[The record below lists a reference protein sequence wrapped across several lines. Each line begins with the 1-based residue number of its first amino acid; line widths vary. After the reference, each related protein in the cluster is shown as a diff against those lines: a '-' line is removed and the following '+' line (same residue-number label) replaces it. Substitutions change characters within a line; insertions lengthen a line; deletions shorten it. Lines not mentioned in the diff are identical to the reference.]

1 MVDSLPSEEGAQ
13 KRRSTRIVQAVP
25 ITVTGVDAL
34 GQPFKERTTTV
45 MVNCHGCKYQSKH
58 YVPKNSTVSL
68 DIPRPEAGASHRTLV
83 GRVIWVQR
91 PRAVRELFQI
101 GVEFEIAGNV
111 WGIAFPPDDWFPVP
125 GEEPQA
131 AAPPEKAAAPEL
143 RLTSV
148 EPKPPT
154 PAAVATEHRP
164 EFKVPPVAAPVA
176 HVTSSAFVPPA
187 SPPPAVASVE
197 GKIHVVPEPVPAPP
211 PAPAP
216 DTQAAMARQMAKL
229 ASEVKDSLDKSIRRD
244 AQTAINEEMTV
255 VRQQLDAQLH
265 EAVEHAIKVSM
276 ERVSESSVRKVVQQ
290 AAEQTAKIVEEARR
304 ATETNSG
311 QLDEKVRQAVQQAVS
326 HAAAD
331 AAQQA
336 AAQAATQ
343 NLKQTV
349 EEAVARI
356 VAEREA
362 SSPSLQILAN
372 PEAAQQQLDQWR
384 HNLEEAAQNIHSR
397 TLEQAQSDVA
407 AAKQTLNEAFESV
420 VTNAS
425 ETLDTKLSEATAS
438 ALARATEEANAQAS
452 NLRTSLDEIVAG
464 AQSAVEQTRHRLDDI
479 ASSRADEI
487 ARHADELIAE
497 RTKQMEPA
505 LQNVAQSV
513 IDRFSTQLDQ
523 KLAPGITEAHEALS
537 ALANA
542 GEEASQIESKLREQG
557 RRAFEQA
564 AQIEAQAQSKI
575 DAHAAA
581 TQAQIQTQ
589 LGEQAAQFGRHLR
602 EQVEQTATQ
611 AAHAQSLVREEIR
624 QASEQAVADSLE
636 RVKQETAKFPV
647 QFEESCRATLSK
659 VEEELEQ
666 KSSEAQH
673 TTYEALSK
681 ASDWYTK
688 KAQTTM
694 QSALE
699 RSVEQST
706 SALRDRA
713 AEISSLVAS
722 ELDHYRRT
730 YVDHSQAQIEEI
742 AKEVVDRERGK
753 MAEAADITT
762 AGFGDR
768 IQQLVGESFRRFE
781 DASRQAL
788 EKNRSDMEYDRE
800 GALSEFQKNLDDRM
814 LSGIEQARDTLQIQ
828 LMSLI
833 ESFEAKRQAEQAEW
847 MAQVKKSADESIET
861 YKARLENTSN
871 SWLLASATTLG
882 QSSQAVMDTLSRSAE
897 KRLREVC
904 AEVLAGMGDTLK
916 ERLLGISSGFSAEE
930 EDQKPE
936 KKK

>member
-1 MVDSLPSEEGAQ
+1 VVDSLPSEDAGAQ

-58 YVPKNSTVSL
+58 YVPKNSTVTL
-68 DIPRPEAGASHRTLV
+68 EIPRPEAGAPRRTLV

-101 GVEFEIAGNV
+101 GLEFEIAGNV

-131 AAPPEKAAAPEL
+131 AEAPEQAAGSELKPTPVESKPTAPPAAP
-143 RLTSV
+143 
-148 EPKPPT
+148 
-154 PAAVATEHRP
+154 
-164 EFKVPPVAAPVA
+164 
-176 HVTSSAFVPPA
+176 SAYA
-187 SPPPAVASVE
+187 ES
-197 GKIHVVPEPVPAPP
+197 KIHVVHEPAAASSPE
-211 PAPAP
+211 
-216 DTQAAMARQMAKL
+216 TQATLARQMSKL
-229 ASEVKDSLDKSIRRD
+229 AADVKENLDKSLRRD

-265 EAVEHAIKVSM
+265 DAVERAIKVSM

-290 AAEQTAKIVEEARR
+290 AAEQTAKIVDEARR
-304 ATETNSG
+304 ATETNAG
-311 QLDEKVRQAVQQAVS
+311 QLDEKIRQAVQQAVS
-326 HAAAD
+326 LAAAD

-362 SSPSLQILAN
+362 TSPSLQILAN
-372 PEAAQQQLDQWR
+372 PEAAQQQLDQWK
-384 HNLEEAAQNIHSR
+384 HNLEEAAQNIHTR
-397 TLEQAQSDVA
+397 TLEQAQSDAA
-407 AAKQTLNEAFESV
+407 AAKQTLNEALESV
-420 VTNAS
+420 ITNAS
-425 ETLDTKLSEATAS
+425 EAIDARLGEASRAALD
-438 ALARATEEANAQAS
+438 RATEEANS
-452 NLRTSLDEIVAG
+452 RTSSLRASLDQVVTG
-464 AQSAVEQTRHRLDDI
+464 AQSTVEQTRQRLDEI
-479 ASSRADEI
+479 ASTRVDEI
-487 ARHADELIAE
+487 ARQADELIAD
-497 RTKQMEPA
+497 RTKQMVPA
-505 LQNVAQSV
+505 LQNAAQSV
-513 IDRFSTQLDQ
+513 IEQISGQLDQ
-523 KLAPGITEAHEALS
+523 KLAPGIAEAHEALS
-537 ALANA
+537 SLANA
-542 GEEASQIESKLREQG
+542 GEEASQIESRLREQA

-564 AQIEAQAQSKI
+564 AHLEAQTQAKI
-575 DAHAAA
+575 SDHAAGV
-581 TQAQIQTQ
+581 QSQIQAK
-589 LGEQAAQFGRHLR
+589 LSEQAAQFDSHIR
-602 EQVEQTATQ
+602 EQVKQISTQ
-611 AAHAQSLVREEIR
+611 AAQVQSVVRDQVR
-624 QASEQAVADSLE
+624 QASEQAVAEALE
-636 RVKQETAKFPV
+636 HVKQETAKFPA
-647 QFEESCRATLSK
+647 QFEESCRTSLSK
-659 VEEELEQ
+659 MEEELEQ
-666 KSSEAQH
+666 RASETQH
-673 TTYEALSK
+673 NTFESLSK

-699 RSVEQST
+699 RGVEQST

-713 AEISSLVAS
+713 AEISSMVAS

-730 YVDHSQAQIEEI
+730 YVEHSQAQIEEA
-742 AKEVVDRERGK
+742 AKEVVERERG
-753 MAEAADITT
+753 MMTEAAEMTT
-762 AGFGDR
+762 TGFSDR
-768 IQQLVGESFRRFE
+768 IQQLVGESFGRFE
-781 DASRQAL
+781 QASRQAL
-788 EKNRSDMEYDRE
+788 EKNRSDMEYERE
-800 GALSEFQKNLDDRM
+800 GALTEFQKGLDEKM
-814 LSGIEQARDTLQIQ
+814 LSGIEQARDNLQIQ

-847 MAQVKKSADESIET
+847 MEQIKKSADESIES
-861 YKARLENTSN
+861 YKGRLENASN

-882 QSSQAVMDTLSRSAE
+882 QSSQAVMEALSKSAE

-916 ERLLGISSGFSAEE
+916 ERLLGISTGFSAEE

>member
-1 MVDSLPSEEGAQ
+1 MVESLPSQDAGAQ

-58 YVPKNSTVSL
+58 YVPKNSTVTL
-68 DIPRPEAGASHRTLV
+68 DIPRPEAGAPRRTLV

-101 GVEFEIAGNV
+101 GLEFEIAGNV

-125 GEEPQA
+125 GEEPEA
-131 AAPPEKAAAPEL
+131 AAIAPEEASAAGPKPTPVESKPAAPAGAEL
-143 RLTSV
+143 QV
-148 EPKPPT
+148 A
-154 PAAVATEHRP
+154 PATHTAYSGASTAPVH
-164 EFKVPPVAAPVA
+164 PVA
-176 HVTSSAFVPPA
+176 SAE
-187 SPPPAVASVE
+187 S
-197 GKIHVVPEPVPAPP
+197 KIHVVPEPTPGPE
-211 PAPAP
+211 
-216 DTQAAMARQMAKL
+216 TQATLVRQMAKM
-229 ASEVKDSLDKSIRRD
+229 ASEVRETLDKSLRRD

-265 EAVEHAIKVSM
+265 DAVERAIKVSM

-304 ATETNSG
+304 TTETNAG
-311 QLDEKVRQAVQQAVS
+311 QLDEKIRQAVQQAVS

-372 PEAAQQQLDQWR
+372 PEAAQQQLDQWK
-384 HNLEEAAQNIHSR
+384 HNLEEAAKNVHSR
-397 TLEQAQSDVA
+397 TLEQAQSDAA

-420 VTNAS
+420 VTDAS
-425 ETLDTKLSEATAS
+425 EILDAKLGEASRA
-438 ALARATEEANAQAS
+438 ALDRATEEANARAE
-452 NLRTSLDEIVAG
+452 NLRASLDQIVTG
-464 AQSAVEQTRHRLDDI
+464 AQTTVEQTRQRLDEI
-479 ASSRADEI
+479 ASTRADEI
-487 ARHADELIAE
+487 ARRADELISE
-497 RTKQMEPA
+497 RTQQIEPA
-505 LQNVAQSV
+505 LQKAAQSV
-513 IDRFSTQLDQ
+513 IERFSNQLDQ
-523 KLAPGITEAHEALS
+523 KLAPGIAEAHEALS

-542 GEEASQIESKLREQG
+542 GEEASQIESKLREQA

-564 AQIEAQAQSKI
+564 AQIEAQSQAKI
-575 DAHAAA
+575 NDHAAGI
-581 TQAQIQTQ
+581 QAQIQTK
-589 LGEQAAQFGRHLR
+589 LGEQAAQFDSHIR
-602 EQVEQTATQ
+602 EQLKQASSQ
-611 AAHAQSLVREEIR
+611 AAQVQSVVRDQIR
-624 QASEQAVADSLE
+624 QASEQALAESLE
-636 RVKQETAKFPV
+636 RVQQETAKFPA
-647 QFEESCRATLSK
+647 QFEESCRASLSK
-659 VEEELEQ
+659 VEEELDQ
-666 KSSEAQH
+666 KSSETQH

-699 RSVEQST
+699 RGVEQST

-713 AEISSLVAS
+713 AENSSLVAS

-742 AKEVVDRERGK
+742 AKEVVDRERGR
-753 MAEAADITT
+753 MTETAEMTT
-762 AGFGDR
+762 AGFSDR
-768 IQQLVGESFRRFE
+768 IQQLVGESFSRFE
-781 DASRQAL
+781 DASRQAI
-788 EKNRSDMEYDRE
+788 EKNRSDMEYERE
-800 GALSEFQKNLDDRM
+800 GALTEFQKNLDEKM
-814 LSGIEQARDTLQIQ
+814 LSGIEQARDSLQIQ

-847 MAQVKKSADESIET
+847 MEQVKKSADESIES
-861 YKARLENTSN
+861 YKARLENASN

-916 ERLLGISSGFSAEE
+916 ERLLGISSGFSD
-930 EDQKPE
+930 EDEGTKPE

>member
-1 MVDSLPSEEGAQ
+1 MVESLPSEDASAQ

-58 YVPKNSTVSL
+58 YVPKNSTVTL
-68 DIPRPEAGASHRTLV
+68 EIPRPEAGAPRRTLV

-101 GVEFEIAGNV
+101 GLEFEIAGNV

-125 GEEPQA
+125 GEEPDSAIVHEEASAAGPKPTPVESKPAAPAGAEFQA
-131 AAPPEKAAAPEL
+131 AP
-143 RLTSV
+143 LTPTTYSGAS
-148 EPKPPT
+148 PT
-154 PAAVATEHRP
+154 PVQP
-164 EFKVPPVAAPVA
+164 IAPA
-176 HVTSSAFVPPA
+176 ES
-187 SPPPAVASVE
+187 
-197 GKIHVVPEPVPAPP
+197 KIHVVPEP
-211 PAPAP
+211 APAP
-216 DTQAAMARQMAKL
+216 ETQATLTRQMAKM
-229 ASEVKDSLDKSIRRD
+229 ATEVKETLDKSLRRD

-265 EAVEHAIKVSM
+265 DAVERAIKVSM

-290 AAEQTAKIVEEARR
+290 AAEQTAKIVDEARR
-304 ATETNSG
+304 TTETSAG
-311 QLDEKVRQAVQQAVS
+311 QLDEKIRQAVQQAVS

-362 SSPSLQILAN
+362 TSPSLQILAN
-372 PEAAQQQLDQWR
+372 PEAAQQQLDQWK
-384 HNLEEAAQNIHSR
+384 HNLEEAAKDVHSR

-420 VTNAS
+420 VTDAS
-425 ETLDTKLSEATAS
+425 QVLDAKLGEASRA
-438 ALARATEEANAQAS
+438 ALDRATQEANARAS
-452 NLRTSLDEIVAG
+452 NLRASLDQIVTG
-464 AQSAVEQTRHRLDDI
+464 AQTTVEQTRQRLDEI
-479 ASSRADEI
+479 ASTRGDEI
-487 ARHADELIAE
+487 ARRADELIAE
-497 RTKQMEPA
+497 RTQQIEPA
-505 LQNVAQSV
+505 LQKAAQSV

-523 KLAPGITEAHEALS
+523 KLTPGIAEAHEALS

-542 GEEASQIESKLREQG
+542 GEEASQIESKLREQA

-564 AQIEAQAQSKI
+564 AQIEAQSQAKI
-575 DAHAAA
+575 NDHAARI
-581 TQAQIQTQ
+581 QAQIQAN
-589 LGEQAAQFGRHLR
+589 LGEQAVQVQSVVR
-602 EQVEQTATQ
+602 EQ
-611 AAHAQSLVREEIR
+611 IR
-624 QASEQAVADSLE
+624 QASEQALAESLE
-636 RVKQETAKFPV
+636 RVQQETAKFPV
-647 QFEESCRATLSK
+647 QFEESCRASLSK

-666 KSSEAQH
+666 KSSETQH

-699 RSVEQST
+699 RGVEQST

-742 AKEVVDRERGK
+742 AKEVVDRERGE
-753 MAEAADITT
+753 MTEAAEMTT
-762 AGFGDR
+762 AGFSDR

-781 DASRQAL
+781 DASRQAV
-788 EKNRSDMEYDRE
+788 EKNRSDMEYERE
-800 GALSEFQKNLDDRM
+800 GALTEFQKNLDEKM
-814 LSGIEQARDTLQIQ
+814 LSGIEQARDSLQIQ

-847 MAQVKKSADESIET
+847 MEQVKKSADESIES
-861 YKARLENTSN
+861 YKARLENASN

-916 ERLLGISSGFSAEE
+916 ERLLGISTGFSD
-930 EDQKPE
+930 EDEDKKPE
-936 KKK
+936 KKR

>member
-1 MVDSLPSEEGAQ
+1 VVESLPSEDPGAQ

-58 YVPKNSTVSL
+58 YVPKNSTVTI
-68 DIPRPEAGASHRTLV
+68 DIPRPEAGAPQRTLV

-101 GVEFEIAGNV
+101 GLEFEIAGNV

-125 GEEPQA
+125 GEEPSA
-131 AAPPEKAAAPEL
+131 AATEKASAPEL
-143 RLTSV
+143 R
-148 EPKPPT
+148 PT
-154 PAAVATEHRP
+154 PVESKPASPAGVATEHQP
-164 EFKVPPVAAPVA
+164 EFNVQSAAPPIA
-176 HVTSSAFVPPA
+176 PGPPIP
-187 SPPPAVASVE
+187 SGE
-197 GKIHVVPEPVPAPP
+197 GKIHVVPEPVLSPEA
-211 PAPAP
+211 
-216 DTQAAMARQMAKL
+216 QASMARQMAKI
-229 ASEVKDSLDKSIRRD
+229 AADVKENLDKSLRRD

-265 EAVEHAIKVSM
+265 DAVERAIKSSM

-290 AAEQTAKIVEEARR
+290 AAEQTAKIVDEARR
-304 ATETNSG
+304 ATQTNAG
-311 QLDEKVRQAVQQAVS
+311 QLDAKIRQAVEQAVS

-372 PEAAQQQLDQWR
+372 PEAAQQQLDQWK
-384 HNLEEAAQNIHSR
+384 HNLEEAAQNVHSR

-407 AAKQTLNEAFESV
+407 AAKQTLNEAFQSV

-425 ETLDTKLSEATAS
+425 ETLDAKLSEASVT
-438 ALARATEEANAQAS
+438 ALARAIEETNARAS
-452 NLRTSLDEIVAG
+452 NLRASLDEIVTG
-464 AQSAVEQTRHRLDDI
+464 AESTVERARHRIDEI
-479 ASSRADEI
+479 ASTRADEI

-505 LQNVAQSV
+505 LQNAAQGV
-513 IDRFSTQLDQ
+513 LDRFSTQLDQ
-523 KLAPGITEAHEALS
+523 KLAPGIAEAHEALS

-564 AQIEAQAQSKI
+564 AQMEAQAQAKI

-581 TQAQIQTQ
+581 MQAQAQAR
-589 LGEQAAQFGRHLR
+589 LGEQAAQFDRHLR
-602 EQVEQTATQ
+602 EQVEQASTQ
-611 AAHAQSLVREEIR
+611 ASQAQAVVREQIR
-624 QASEQAVADSLE
+624 QASERAVAESLE
-636 RVKQETAKFPV
+636 RVKQETANLPV
-647 QFEESCRATLSK
+647 QFEESCRATVSK
-659 VEEELEQ
+659 LEEELDQ
-666 KSSEAQH
+666 KSSETQH

-694 QSALE
+694 QSALD
-699 RSVEQST
+699 RGVEQST

-753 MAEAADITT
+753 MTEAAEITT
-762 AGFGDR
+762 AGFSNR

-788 EKNRSDMEYDRE
+788 EKNRSDVEYNRE
-800 GALSEFQKNLDDRM
+800 GALTEFQKNLDERM
-814 LSGIEQARDTLQIQ
+814 LSGIEQARDNLQIQ
-828 LMSLI
+828 LMSLV

-847 MAQVKKSADESIET
+847 MAQIKKSADESIEH
-861 YKARLENTSN
+861 YKARLENASN

-930 EDQKPE
+930 EDE
-936 KKK
+936 ESERKK

>member
-1 MVDSLPSEEGAQ
+1 MVDSLPSEDPGTQ

-58 YVPKNSTVSL
+58 YVPKNSTVTL
-68 DIPRPEAGASHRTLV
+68 EIPRLEAGAPRRTLV

-101 GVEFEIAGNV
+101 GLEFEIAGNV

-125 GEEPQA
+125 GEEPQVPEAPDQA
-131 AAPPEKAAAPEL
+131 AALELKPTPVESKPKAPVAGVPQSRPESDLPSTAP
-143 RLTSV
+143 T
-148 EPKPPT
+148 T
-154 PAAVATEHRP
+154 PAAP
-164 EFKVPPVAAPVA
+164 
-176 HVTSSAFVPPA
+176 SAYA
-187 SPPPAVASVE
+187 ES
-197 GKIHVVPEPVPAPP
+197 KIHVVHEPGPASS
-211 PAPAP
+211 AE
-216 DTQAAMARQMAKL
+216 TQANLARQMAKL
-229 ASEVKDSLDKSIRRD
+229 ATDVKDNLDKSLRRD

-265 EAVEHAIKVSM
+265 DAVERAIKVSM

-290 AAEQTAKIVEEARR
+290 AAEQTAKIVDEARK
-304 ATETNSG
+304 ATETNAG

-362 SSPSLQILAN
+362 TSPSLQILAN
-372 PEAAQQQLDQWR
+372 PEAAKQQLDQWK
-384 HNLEEAAQNIHSR
+384 HNLEDAARDIHSR
-397 TLEQAQSDVA
+397 TLEQAQSDA
-407 AAKQTLNEAFESV
+407 LAAKQTLNEAFESV

-425 ETLDTKLSEATAS
+425 QTLDAKLSEASQA
-438 ALARATEEANAQAS
+438 ALDRAMQEANARAS
-452 NLRTSLDEIVAG
+452 NLRASLDQIVTG
-464 AQSAVEQTRHRLDDI
+464 AESTVEQTRRRLDEI
-479 ASSRADEI
+479 ASTRADEI

-505 LQNVAQSV
+505 LQNAAQSV
-513 IDRFSTQLDQ
+513 IEQVSMQLDQ
-523 KLAPGITEAHEALS
+523 KLAPGIAQAHEALS
-537 ALANA
+537 SLANA
-542 GEEASQIESKLREQG
+542 EEEASQIESRLREQA

-564 AQIEAQAQSKI
+564 AHLEAQAQAKI
-575 DAHAAA
+575 SEHAAGV
-581 TQAQIQTQ
+581 QSQIQAK
-589 LGEQAAQFGRHLR
+589 LSEQAAQFDNHIR
-602 EQVEQTATQ
+602 EQVKQISTQ
-611 AAHAQSLVREEIR
+611 AAQVQSVVRDQVR
-624 QASEQAVADSLE
+624 QASEQAVAEALDH
-636 RVKQETAKFPV
+636 VKQETAKLPA
-647 QFEESCRATLSK
+647 QFEESCRESLSK
-659 VEEELEQ
+659 MEEELEQ
-666 KSSEAQH
+666 KSSETQH

-699 RSVEQST
+699 RGVEQST

-742 AKEVVDRERGK
+742 AREVVERERG
-753 MAEAADITT
+753 MITEAAETAT
-762 AGFGDR
+762 AGFSDR
-768 IQQLVGESFRRFE
+768 IQQLVGDSFSRFE
-781 DASRQAL
+781 EASRQAL
-788 EKNRSDMEYDRE
+788 EKNRSDMEYERE
-800 GALSEFQKNLDDRM
+800 GALTEFQKGLDDKM
-814 LSGIEQARDTLQIQ
+814 LSGIEQARDNLQIQ

-847 MAQVKKSADESIET
+847 MEQIKKSADESIEG
-861 YKARLENTSN
+861 YKARLENASN

-882 QSSQAVMDTLSRSAE
+882 QSSQAVMDTLSKSAE

-916 ERLLGISSGFSAEE
+916 ERLLGISTGFSAEDE
-930 EDQKPE
+930 GKKPE

>member
-1 MVDSLPSEEGAQ
+1 MVESLPSEDAGAQ

-58 YVPKNSTVSL
+58 YVPKNSTVTL
-68 DIPRPEAGASHRTLV
+68 DIPRPEAGAPRRTLV

-101 GVEFEIAGNV
+101 GLEFEIAGNV

-125 GEEPQA
+125 GEEPEA
-131 AAPPEKAAAPEL
+131 AIAPEEASADGPKPAPVESKPAAPAGAEL
-143 RLTSV
+143 QVTPATHTTYSGAS
-148 EPKPPT
+148 PT
-154 PAAVATEHRP
+154 PVQSI
-164 EFKVPPVAAPVA
+164 APA
-176 HVTSSAFVPPA
+176 ES
-187 SPPPAVASVE
+187 
-197 GKIHVVPEPVPAPP
+197 KIHVVPEP
-211 PAPAP
+211 APAP
-216 DTQAAMARQMAKL
+216 ETQATLARQMAKM
-229 ASEVKDSLDKSIRRD
+229 ATEVKETLDKSLRRD

-265 EAVEHAIKVSM
+265 DAVERAIKVSM

-290 AAEQTAKIVEEARR
+290 AAEQTAKIVDEARR
-304 ATETNSG
+304 TTETNAG
-311 QLDEKVRQAVQQAVS
+311 QLDEKIRLAVQQAVS

-356 VAEREA
+356 VAERET

-384 HNLEEAAQNIHSR
+384 HNLEEAARKIHTR
-397 TLEQAQSDVA
+397 TLEQAQSDAA

-420 VTNAS
+420 VTDAS
-425 ETLDTKLSEATAS
+425 QILDAKLGEASRAALDRATQEATA
-438 ALARATEEANAQAS
+438 RAS
-452 NLRTSLDEIVAG
+452 NLRASLDQIVTG
-464 AQSAVEQTRHRLDDI
+464 AQTTVEQTRQRLDEI
-479 ASSRADEI
+479 ALTRADEI
-487 ARHADELIAE
+487 ARRADELIAE
-497 RTKQMEPA
+497 RTQQIEPA
-505 LQNVAQSV
+505 LQKAAQSV
-513 IDRFSTQLDQ
+513 VDRLSGELDQ

-542 GEEASQIESKLREQG
+542 GEEASQIESKLREQA

-564 AQIEAQAQSKI
+564 AQIEAQSQAKI
-575 DAHAAA
+575 NDHAARI
-581 TQAQIQTQ
+581 QEQIQAK
-589 LGEQAAQFGRHLR
+589 LGEQTAQFDGHIREQLKQASSQAAQM
-602 EQVEQTATQ
+602 
-611 AAHAQSLVREEIR
+611 QSVVRDQIR
-624 QASEQAVADSLE
+624 QASEQALAESLE
-636 RVKQETAKFPV
+636 RVQQETAKFPV
-647 QFEESCRATLSK
+647 QFEESCRASLSR

-666 KSSEAQH
+666 KSSETQH

-699 RSVEQST
+699 RGVEQST

-742 AKEVVDRERGK
+742 AKEVVDRERGR
-753 MAEAADITT
+753 MTETAEMTT
-762 AGFGDR
+762 AGFSDR
-768 IQQLVGESFRRFE
+768 IQQLVGESFSRFE
-781 DASRQAL
+781 DASRQAI
-788 EKNRSDMEYDRE
+788 EKNRSDMEYERE
-800 GALSEFQKNLDDRM
+800 GALTEFQRNLDEKM
-814 LSGIEQARDTLQIQ
+814 LSGIEQARDSLQIQ

-847 MAQVKKSADESIET
+847 MEQVKKSADESIES
-861 YKARLENTSN
+861 YKARLENASN

-882 QSSQAVMDTLSRSAE
+882 QSSQAVMDNLSRSAE

-916 ERLLGISSGFSAEE
+916 ERLLGISSGFSAED
-930 EDQKPE
+930 EDKKPE

>member
-1 MVDSLPSEEGAQ
+1 MVDSLPSEDPGAQ

-58 YVPKNSTVSL
+58 YVPKNSTVTL
-68 DIPRPEAGASHRTLV
+68 EFPRPEAGAPRRTLV

-101 GVEFEIAGNV
+101 GLEFEIAGNV

-125 GEEPQA
+125 GEEPEAAVAPEAAAPELKPTPVESSSASSSAPVTPTAPVASPESKIHIVHEA
-131 AAPPEKAAAPEL
+131 AAPPE
-143 RLTSV
+143 
-148 EPKPPT
+148 
-154 PAAVATEHRP
+154 
-164 EFKVPPVAAPVA
+164 
-176 HVTSSAFVPPA
+176 
-187 SPPPAVASVE
+187 
-197 GKIHVVPEPVPAPP
+197 
-211 PAPAP
+211 
-216 DTQAAMARQMAKL
+216 TQATLARQMAKL
-229 ASEVKDSLDKSIRRD
+229 ATDVKDNLDKSLRRD

-265 EAVEHAIKVSM
+265 DAVERAIKVSM

-290 AAEQTAKIVEEARR
+290 AAQQTAKIVDEARR
-304 ATETNSG
+304 TTETNAG
-311 QLDEKVRQAVQQAVS
+311 QLDERIRQAVQQAVS
-326 HAAAD
+326 HAATD

-343 NLKQTV
+343 NLKHTV

-362 SSPSLQILAN
+362 TSPSLQILAN
-372 PEAAQQQLDQWR
+372 PEAAQQQLDQWK
-384 HNLEEAAQNIHSR
+384 HNLEEAAKDVHSR
-397 TLEQAQSDVA
+397 TLEQAQSDAA

-420 VTNAS
+420 VKDAS
-425 ETLDTKLSEATAS
+425 QNLDAKLSEASRTA
-438 ALARATEEANAQAS
+438 LDRATQEANARAS
-452 NLRTSLDEIVAG
+452 NLRTTLDQIVTG
-464 AQSAVEQTRHRLDDI
+464 AQSTVEQTRQRLDEI
-479 ASSRADEI
+479 ASTRTDEI
-487 ARHADELIAE
+487 ARRADELIAE

-505 LQNVAQSV
+505 LQNAAQSV
-513 IDRFSTQLDQ
+513 IEQVSMQLDR
-523 KLAPGITEAHEALS
+523 KLAPGIAEAHEALS

-564 AQIEAQAQSKI
+564 AHLEAQAQAKI
-575 DAHAAA
+575 SEHASGV
-581 TQAQIQTQ
+581 QSQIQAK
-589 LGEQAAQFGRHLR
+589 LSEQAAQFDSHIR
-602 EQVEQTATQ
+602 EQVKQISTQ
-611 AAHAQSLVREEIR
+611 AAQVQSVVRDQVR
-624 QASEQAVADSLE
+624 QASEQAVAQALE
-636 RVKQETAKFPV
+636 HVKQETAKFPA
-647 QFEESCRATLSK
+647 QFEESCRESLSK
-659 VEEELEQ
+659 MEEELEQ

-699 RSVEQST
+699 RGVEQST
-706 SALRDRA
+706 TALRDRA

-730 YVDHSQAQIEEI
+730 YVEHSQAQIEES
-742 AKEVVDRERGK
+742 AKEVVERERG
-753 MAEAADITT
+753 MMTEAAEMTT
-762 AGFGDR
+762 AGFSDR
-768 IQQLVGESFRRFE
+768 IQQLVGESFSRFE
-781 DASRQAL
+781 EASRQAV
-788 EKNRSDMEYDRE
+788 EKNRSDMEYERE
-800 GALSEFQKNLDDRM
+800 GALTEFQKGLDDKM
-814 LSGIEQARDTLQIQ
+814 LSGIEQARDNLQIQ

-847 MAQVKKSADESIET
+847 MQQIKKSADESIEG
-861 YKARLENTSN
+861 YKARLENASN

-882 QSSQAVMDTLSRSAE
+882 QSSQAVMDTLSKSAE

-916 ERLLGISSGFSAEE
+916 ERLLGISTGFSAEDE
-930 EDQKPE
+930 GKKPE

>member
-68 DIPRPEAGASHRTLV
+68 DIPRPEAGAPHRTLV

-131 AAPPEKAAAPEL
+131 ESHPEKPAAPEL
-143 RLTSV
+143 G
-148 EPKPPT
+148 PT
-154 PAAVATEHRP
+154 PVESKSAPASSALTELRP
-164 EFKVPPVAAPVA
+164 KFTAPTVAAPVA
-176 HVTSSAFVPPA
+176 SAKPPA
-187 SPPPAVASVE
+187 QAPPAVPPTATSAE
-197 GKIHVVPEPVPAPP
+197 SRIHVVPELVAAVPAAPP
-211 PAPAP
+211 E
-216 DTQAAMARQMAKL
+216 AAMARQMAKL
-229 ASEVKDSLDKSIRRD
+229 AADVKDNLDKSIRRD

-304 ATETNSG
+304 ATETSSG
-311 QLDEKVRQAVQQAVS
+311 QLDEKIRSAVQQAVS

-331 AAQQA
+331 AARQA

-349 EEAVARI
+349 EDAVARI

-362 SSPSLQILAN
+362 ASPSLQILAN
-372 PEAAQQQLDQWR
+372 PEAAQQQLDQWKR
-384 HNLEEAAQNIHSR
+384 SLEEAAQNIHSR
-397 TLEQAQSDVA
+397 TLEQSQTDAA

-420 VTNAS
+420 VTSAS
-425 ETLDTKLSEATAS
+425 ETLDAKLSEASAA
-438 ALARATEEANAQAS
+438 ALARATDEANSQAS
-452 NLRTSLDEIVAG
+452 NLRASLDQIVSG
-464 AQSAVEQTRHRLDDI
+464 AQSTVEQARRRLDDI

-487 ARHADELIAE
+487 ARHADELVAE

-505 LQNVAQSV
+505 LQNAAQSV
-513 IDRFSTQLDQ
+513 LDRFSTEIDQ
-523 KLAPGITEAHEALS
+523 KLSPGIAEAHEALS

-564 AQIEAQAQSKI
+564 AQMEAQAQAKI
-575 DAHAAA
+575 DAHASAA
-581 TQAQIQTQ
+581 QTQIQAQ
-589 LGEQAAQFGRHLR
+589 LAEQAARFDGRLR
-602 EQVEQTATQ
+602 EQLDQTATQ
-611 AAHAQSLVREEIR
+611 AAHIQSAVRDQIR
-624 QASEQAVADSLE
+624 QASEQAVAESLE
-636 RVKQETAKFPV
+636 RVKQETAKFPT
-647 QFEESCRATLSK
+647 QFEESCRATISQ

-742 AKEVVDRERGK
+742 AKEIVDRERGQ
-753 MAEAADITT
+753 MAEVAELTT
-762 AGFGDR
+762 SGFGDR
-768 IQQLVGESFRRFE
+768 IQQLVGDSFRRFE

-788 EKNRSDMEYDRE
+788 EKNRSDLEYNRE
-800 GALSEFQKNLDDRM
+800 GALAEFQRSLDDRM

-833 ESFEAKRQAEQAEW
+833 EGFEAKRQAEQAEW
-847 MAQVKKSADESIET
+847 MAQVKKSADESIEN
-861 YKARLENTSN
+861 YKARLENASN

-916 ERLLGISSGFSAEE
+916 ERLLGISTGFSTE
-930 EDQKPE
+930 EDQNPE

>member
-1 MVDSLPSEEGAQ
+1 MVESLPSEDAGAQ

-58 YVPKNSTVSL
+58 YVPKNSTVTL
-68 DIPRPEAGASHRTLV
+68 EIPRPEAGAPRRTLV

-101 GVEFEIAGNV
+101 GLEFEIAGNV

-125 GEEPQA
+125 GEEP
-131 AAPPEKAAAPEL
+131 E
-143 RLTSV
+143 
-148 EPKPPT
+148 
-154 PAAVATEHRP
+154 AAVIP
-164 EFKVPPVAAPVA
+164 EEASSAGLKPTAVESKPAVSAGAEFQVTPLTPPVY
-176 HVTSSAFVPPA
+176 SGA
-187 SPPPAVASVE
+187 SPTHVQPIAPAES
-197 GKIHVVPEPVPAPP
+197 GIHVVPEP
-211 PAPAP
+211 APAP
-216 DTQAAMARQMAKL
+216 ETQATIARQMAKM
-229 ASEVKDSLDKSIRRD
+229 ATEVKETLDKSLRRD

-265 EAVEHAIKVSM
+265 DAVERAIKVSM

-290 AAEQTAKIVEEARR
+290 AAEQTAKIVDEARKT
-304 ATETNSG
+304 TETTAG
-311 QLDEKVRQAVQQAVS
+311 QLDEKIRQAVQQAVS

-349 EEAVARI
+349 EDAVARI

-384 HNLEEAAQNIHSR
+384 HNLEEAAKNVHNR
-397 TLEQAQSDVA
+397 TLEQAQSDAA

-420 VTNAS
+420 VTDAS
-425 ETLDTKLSEATAS
+425 QILDAKLSEASRA
-438 ALARATEEANAQAS
+438 ALDRATEEANARVS
-452 NLRTSLDEIVAG
+452 NLRASLDQIVTGAQTTVEQARQRLDEIA
-464 AQSAVEQTRHRLDDI
+464 STRT
-479 ASSRADEI
+479 DEI
-487 ARHADELIAE
+487 ARRADEMIVE
-497 RTKQMEPA
+497 RTQQIEPA
-505 LQNVAQSV
+505 LQSAAQKV

-523 KLAPGITEAHEALS
+523 KLAPGINEAHEALS

-542 GEEASQIESKLREQG
+542 GEEASQIESKLREQA

-564 AQIEAQAQSKI
+564 AQIEAQSQAKI
-575 DAHAAA
+575 NDHAAEI
-581 TQAQIQTQ
+581 QAQIEAT
-589 LGEQAAQFGRHLR
+589 LGEQAAQFDNHIR
-602 EQVEQTATQ
+602 EQIKQASSQ
-611 AAHAQSLVREEIR
+611 AAQVQSVVRDQIR
-624 QASEQAVADSLE
+624 QASEQALAESLE
-636 RVKQETAKFPV
+636 RVQQETAKFPV
-647 QFEESCRATLSK
+647 QFEESCRASLSK

-666 KSSEAQH
+666 KSSETQH

-699 RSVEQST
+699 RGVEQST

-753 MAEAADITT
+753 MTEAAEMTT
-762 AGFGDR
+762 AGFTDR
-768 IQQLVGESFRRFE
+768 IQQLVGESFSRFE
-781 DASRQAL
+781 DASRQAI
-788 EKNRSDMEYDRE
+788 EKNRSDMEYERE
-800 GALSEFQKNLDDRM
+800 GALAEFQTNLDEKM
-814 LSGIEQARDTLQIQ
+814 LSGIEQARDSLQIQ

-847 MAQVKKSADESIET
+847 MEQVKKSADESIEA
-861 YKARLENTSN
+861 YKARLENASN

-882 QSSQAVMDTLSRSAE
+882 QSSQAVIDTLSRSAE

-904 AEVLAGMGDTLK
+904 TEVLAGMGDTLK
-916 ERLLGISSGFSAEE
+916 ERLLGISSGFSD
-930 EDQKPE
+930 EDEGNKPE

>member
-1 MVDSLPSEEGAQ
+1 MVDSLPSEDAGEQ

-58 YVPKNSTVSL
+58 YVPKNSTVTL
-68 DIPRPEAGASHRTLV
+68 EFPRPEAGAPRRTLV

-101 GVEFEIAGNV
+101 GLEFEIAGNV

-125 GEEPQA
+125 GEESEA
-131 AAPPEKAAAPEL
+131 AVASENAAAPEL
-143 RLTSV
+143 RPAPV
-148 EPKPPT
+148 ESEP
-154 PAAVATEHRP
+154 
-164 EFKVPPVAAPVA
+164 AAPVA
-176 HVTSSAFVPPA
+176 GVPPSRTEFNVSNVA
-187 SPPPAVASVE
+187 PAAES
-197 GKIHVVPEPVPAPP
+197 KIHIVHE
-211 PAPAP
+211 PAPASSP
-216 DTQAAMARQMAKL
+216 ETQAMLARQMAKL
-229 ASEVKDSLDKSIRRD
+229 ATDVKDNLDKSLRRD

-265 EAVEHAIKVSM
+265 DAVERAIKVSM

-290 AAEQTAKIVEEARR
+290 AAEQTAKIVDEARK
-304 ATETNSG
+304 ATETNAG

-362 SSPSLQILAN
+362 TSPSLQILAN
-372 PEAAQQQLDQWR
+372 PEAAQQQLDQWK
-384 HNLEEAAQNIHSR
+384 HNLEEAAHDIRSR
-397 TLEQAQSDVA
+397 TLEQAQSDAAVA
-407 AAKQTLNEAFESV
+407 KRTLNEAFESV

-425 ETLDTKLSEATAS
+425 ETLDTKLSEASAA
-438 ALARATEEANAQAS
+438 ALARATEEANARAS
-452 NLRTSLDEIVAG
+452 NLRASLDEIVTG
-464 AQSAVEQTRHRLDDI
+464 AQSTVERTRQRLDEI
-479 ASSRADEI
+479 ASTRTDEI
-487 ARHADELIAE
+487 ARRADELIAE

-505 LQNVAQSV
+505 LQNAAQSV
-513 IDRFSTQLDQ
+513 IEQVSMQLDQ
-523 KLAPGITEAHEALS
+523 KLAPGIAEAHEALS
-537 ALANA
+537 SLANA
-542 GEEASQIESKLREQG
+542 GEEASQIETRLREQG

-564 AQIEAQAQSKI
+564 AHLEAQAQAKI
-575 DAHAAA
+575 SEHAAGV
-581 TQAQIQTQ
+581 QSQIQAK
-589 LGEQAAQFGRHLR
+589 LSEQAAQFDNHIR
-602 EQVEQTATQ
+602 EQVKQISTQ
-611 AAHAQSLVREEIR
+611 AAQVQSVVREQVR
-624 QASEQAVADSLE
+624 QASEQAVADALE
-636 RVKQETAKFPV
+636 HVKQETAKFPA
-647 QFEESCRATLSK
+647 QFEESCRESLSK
-659 VEEELEQ
+659 MEEELEQ

-673 TTYEALSK
+673 TTFEALSK

-699 RSVEQST
+699 RGVEQST

-730 YVDHSQAQIEEI
+730 YVEHSQAQIEES
-742 AKEVVDRERGK
+742 AKEVVERERG
-753 MAEAADITT
+753 MMTEAAEMTT
-762 AGFGDR
+762 AGFSDR
-768 IQQLVGESFRRFE
+768 IQQLVGESFSRFE
-781 DASRQAL
+781 ESSRQAI
-788 EKNRSDMEYDRE
+788 EKNRSDMEYERE
-800 GALSEFQKNLDDRM
+800 GALTEFQKGLDDKM
-814 LSGIEQARDTLQIQ
+814 LSGIEQARDNLQIQ

-847 MAQVKKSADESIET
+847 MEQIKKSADESIES
-861 YKARLENTSN
+861 YKARLENASN

-882 QSSQAVMDTLSRSAE
+882 QSSQAVMDTLSKSAE

-916 ERLLGISSGFSAEE
+916 ERLLGISTGFSAEDE
-930 EDQKPE
+930 GKKPE

>member
-1 MVDSLPSEEGAQ
+1 MVDSLPSEDAGAQ

-58 YVPKNSTVSL
+58 YVPKNSTVTL
-68 DIPRPEAGASHRTLV
+68 EIPRPEAGAPRRTLV

-101 GVEFEIAGNV
+101 GLEFEIAGNV

-131 AAPPEKAAAPEL
+131 PEVPEQASAPEL
-143 RLTSV
+143 
-148 EPKPPT
+148 KPT
-154 PAAVATEHRP
+154 PVES
-164 EFKVPPVAAPVA
+164 KPPVAAAPQPRPEVSA
-176 HVTSSAFVPPA
+176 PTSAY
-187 SPPPAVASVE
+187 VE
-197 GKIHVVPEPVPAPP
+197 SKIHVVHEPGPVSSAE
-211 PAPAP
+211 
-216 DTQAAMARQMAKL
+216 TQVTLTHQMSKL
-229 ASEVKDSLDKSIRRD
+229 AADVKENLDKSLRRD

-265 EAVEHAIKVSM
+265 DAVERAIKVSM

-290 AAEQTAKIVEEARR
+290 AAEQTAKIVDEARR
-304 ATETNSG
+304 ATETNAG
-311 QLDEKVRQAVQQAVS
+311 QLDERIRQAVQQAVS

-362 SSPSLQILAN
+362 ESPSLQILAN
-372 PEAAQQQLDQWR
+372 PEAAQQQLDQWK
-384 HNLEEAAQNIHSR
+384 HNLEEAAQSIHSR
-397 TLEQAQSDVA
+397 TLEQAQSDAA

-420 VTNAS
+420 VTTAS
-425 ETLDTKLSEATAS
+425 ETLDAKLSEASQA
-438 ALARATEEANAQAS
+438 ALSRATEEAHARAS
-452 NLRTSLDEIVAG
+452 NLRASLDEIVTG
-464 AQSAVEQTRHRLDDI
+464 AQATVEQTRRRLDEI
-479 ASSRADEI
+479 ASTRADEI
-487 ARHADELIAE
+487 ARRADELIAE

-505 LQNVAQSV
+505 LQNATQSV
-513 IDRFSTQLDQ
+513 IDQVSKQLDE
-523 KLAPGITEAHEALS
+523 KLAPGISEAHEALS

-542 GEEASQIESKLREQG
+542 GEEASQMESKLREQA

-564 AQIEAQAQSKI
+564 AYLEAQAQAKI
-575 DAHAAA
+575 SDHAAA
-581 TQAQIQTQ
+581 AQSEVQAK
-589 LGEQAAQFGRHLR
+589 LGAQAAQFDSHIR
-602 EQVEQTATQ
+602 EQVKQISTQ
-611 AAHAQSLVREEIR
+611 AAQVQSVVREQIR
-624 QASEQAVADSLE
+624 QASEEAVAESLE
-636 RVKQETAKFPV
+636 RVKQETAKFPE
-647 QFEESCRATLSK
+647 QFEESCRASLSK
-659 VEEELEQ
+659 LEEELEQ
-666 KSSEAQH
+666 KSSETQH

-699 RSVEQST
+699 RGVEQST

-753 MAEAADITT
+753 MTEAAEMTT
-762 AGFGDR
+762 AGFSDR
-768 IQQLVGESFRRFE
+768 IQQLVGESFGRFE
-781 DASRQAL
+781 EASRQAL

-800 GALSEFQKNLDDRM
+800 GALTEFQKNLDDKM
-814 LSGIEQARDTLQIQ
+814 LSGIEQARDNLQIQ
-828 LMSLI
+828 LMTLI

-847 MAQVKKSADESIET
+847 MEQIKKSADESIEA
-861 YKARLENTSN
+861 YKARLENASN

-916 ERLLGISSGFSAEE
+916 ERLLGISTGFSAED
-930 EDQKPE
+930 EDKKPE

>member
-1 MVDSLPSEEGAQ
+1 MVESLPSEDPGAQ

-58 YVPKNSTVSL
+58 YVPKNSTVTL
-68 DIPRPEAGASHRTLV
+68 DVPRPGAGSPPRTLI

-101 GVEFEIAGNV
+101 GVEFEVAGNV

-125 GEEPQA
+125 GEEPQT
-131 AAPPEKAAAPEL
+131 AAAPEKAL
-143 RLTSV
+143 APELKPTPV
-148 EPKPPT
+148 ESKSEADVATEFHMPPLAPSLPTAAT
-154 PAAVATEHRP
+154 PAAPT
-164 EFKVPPVAAPVA
+164 APA
-176 HVTSSAFVPPA
+176 
-187 SPPPAVASVE
+187 E
-197 GKIHVVPEPVPAPP
+197 GKIHVVPEPPP
-211 PAPAP
+211 SPEV
-216 DTQAAMARQMAKL
+216 QATVARQM
-229 ASEVKDSLDKSIRRD
+229 VKMAADVRENLDKSLRRD

-265 EAVEHAIKVSM
+265 EAVERAIKVSM

-290 AAEQTAKIVEEARR
+290 AAEQTAKIVDEARK
-304 ATETNSG
+304 ATETNTG
-311 QLDEKVRQAVQQAVS
+311 QLDQKIREAVQQAVS

-349 EEAVARI
+349 EEAVSRI
-356 VAEREA
+356 ITEREA
-362 SSPSLQILAN
+362 TSPSLQVLAN
-372 PEAAQQQLDQWR
+372 PEAAQQQLDQWK
-384 HNLEEAAQNIHSR
+384 HNLEEAAQDVHSR
-397 TLEQAQSDVA
+397 TLQQAQSDVA

-420 VTNAS
+420 VTSAS
-425 ETLDTKLSEATAS
+425 QTLDAKLSETSQA
-438 ALARATEEANAQAS
+438 ALARATEEANARAS
-452 NLRTSLDEIVAG
+452 NLRASLDQIVTG
-464 AQSAVEQTRHRLDDI
+464 AQTTVEQTRQRLDDI
-479 ASSRADEI
+479 ASTRADEI
-487 ARHADELIAE
+487 ARRADELIAE
-497 RTKQMEPA
+497 RTRQMEPA
-505 LQNVAQSV
+505 LQNASQSV
-513 IDRFSTQLDQ
+513 IDRFSSQLDQ
-523 KLAPGITEAHEALS
+523 KLAPGIAEAHEALS

-564 AQIEAQAQSKI
+564 AQVEAQTRAKI
-575 DAHAAA
+575 SDHA
-581 TQAQIQTQ
+581 TGIQAQIQAK
-589 LGEQAAQFGRHLR
+589 LGEQAAQFDRHIR
-602 EQVEQTATQ
+602 EQAEQASTQ
-611 AAHAQSLVREEIR
+611 AAQIQSAVREQIR
-624 QASEQAVADSLE
+624 QASEQAVAESLD
-636 RVKQETAKFPV
+636 RVKQETAQFPA
-647 QFEESCRATLSK
+647 QFEESCRASLSK
-659 VEEELEQ
+659 LEEELEQ

-694 QSALE
+694 QSALD
-699 RSVEQST
+699 RGVEQST

-742 AKEVVDRERGK
+742 AKEVVDRERK
-753 MAEAADITT
+753 EMNEAAETTT

-768 IQQLVGESFRRFE
+768 LQQVVGESFRRFE
-781 DASRQAL
+781 EASRQAL
-788 EKNRSDMEYDRE
+788 EKNRSDMEYNRE
-800 GALSEFQKNLDDRM
+800 GALTEFQKHLDEKM
-814 LSGIEQARDTLQIQ
+814 LSGIEQARDNLQIQ
-828 LMSLI
+828 LMSLV
-833 ESFEAKRQAEQAEW
+833 ESFEAKRQAEQTEW
-847 MAQVKKSADESIET
+847 MEQIKKSADESIES
-861 YKARLENTSN
+861 YKARLENASN

-916 ERLLGISSGFSAEE
+916 ERLLGISSGFSAEDE
-930 EDQKPE
+930 GKKPE
-936 KKK
+936 KKR

>member
-1 MVDSLPSEEGAQ
+1 MVDSLPSEDPGAQ

-58 YVPKNSTVSL
+58 YVPKNSTVTL
-68 DIPRPEAGASHRTLV
+68 EIPRPEAGAPRRTLV

-101 GVEFEIAGNV
+101 GLEFEIAGNV

-131 AAPPEKAAAPEL
+131 ADALEQASAPEL
-143 RLTSV
+143 
-148 EPKPPT
+148 K
-154 PAAVATEHRP
+154 PAAAESKPGQPAPEHRP
-164 EFKVPPVAAPVA
+164 EFRVPTVAPPAPRAASPVTPAAPIA
-176 HVTSSAFVPPA
+176 PA
-187 SPPPAVASVE
+187 ES
-197 GKIHVVPEPVPAPP
+197 KIHVVPEPAPS
-211 PAPAP
+211 AE
-216 DTQAAMARQMAKL
+216 TQATLARQMAKI
-229 ASEVKDSLDKSIRRD
+229 AGEVRENLDKSLRRD

-265 EAVEHAIKVSM
+265 DAVERAIKVSM

-304 ATETNSG
+304 TNETNAG

-362 SSPSLQILAN
+362 ASPSLQILAN
-372 PEAAQQQLDQWR
+372 PEAAQQQLDQWK
-384 HNLEEAAQNIHSR
+384 HSLEEAAQDVHSR
-397 TLEQAQSDVA
+397 TLEQARSDAA

-425 ETLDTKLSEATAS
+425 ETLDAKLSEASQA
-438 ALARATEEANAQAS
+438 ALARATEEANTRAS
-452 NLRTSLDEIVAG
+452 NLRASLDEIVTG
-464 AQSAVEQTRHRLDDI
+464 AQSTVERTRQRLDEI
-479 ASSRADEI
+479 ASTRSDEI
-487 ARHADELIAE
+487 ARRADELIAE
-497 RTKQMEPA
+497 RTQQIEPA
-505 LQNVAQSV
+505 LQNAAQSV
-513 IDRFSTQLDQ
+513 IDRFSGQLEQ
-523 KLAPGITEAHEALS
+523 KMAPGITEAHEALS

-542 GEEASQIESKLREQG
+542 GEEASQIEGKLREQG

-564 AQIEAQAQSKI
+564 AHLEAQAQAKI
-575 DAHAAA
+575 SDHAAA
-581 TQAQIQTQ
+581 IETQMQTK
-589 LGEQAAQFGRHLR
+589 LGGQAAQFDRHIR
-602 EQVEQTATQ
+602 EQAEQASTQ
-611 AAHAQSLVREEIR
+611 AAKIQSIVRERIR
-624 QASEQAVADSLE
+624 QASEEAVAESLD
-636 RVKQETAKFPV
+636 RVKEETAKFPA
-647 QFEESCRATLSK
+647 QFEESCRASLSK
-659 VEEELEQ
+659 LEEELEQ
-666 KSSEAQH
+666 KSSETQH

-699 RSVEQST
+699 RGVEQST
-706 SALRDRA
+706 SALRDKA

-730 YVDHSQAQIEEI
+730 YVDHSQAQIEEV

-753 MAEAADITT
+753 MTEAAETTT
-762 AGFGDR
+762 AGFSDR

-800 GALSEFQKNLDDRM
+800 GALSEFQKNLDEKM
-814 LSGIEQARDTLQIQ
+814 LSGIEQARDNLQIQ

-847 MAQVKKSADESIET
+847 MEQIKKSADESIES
-861 YKARLENTSN
+861 YKARLENASN

-916 ERLLGISSGFSAEE
+916 ERLLGISSGFSAEDE
-930 EDQKPE
+930 GTKPE

>member
-1 MVDSLPSEEGAQ
+1 MVDSLPSEDAGAQ
-13 KRRSTRIVQAVP
+13 KRRSTRIVQAIPV
-25 ITVTGVDAL
+25 TVTGVDAL

-58 YVPKNSTVSL
+58 YVPKNSVVSL
-68 DIPRPEAGASHRTLV
+68 DIPRPEAGLPHRTLS

-101 GVEFEIAGNV
+101 GVEFDIAGNV

-125 GEEPQA
+125 GEEPPAA
-131 AAPPEKAAAPEL
+131 AAPDKAPAPEL
-143 RLTSV
+143 R
-148 EPKPPT
+148 PT
-154 PAAVATEHRP
+154 PVESKTPASAASAYEHAP
-164 EFKVPPVAAPVA
+164 ESSAAAPMPP
-176 HVTSSAFVPPA
+176 VPPA
-187 SPPPAVASVE
+187 AHGE
-197 GKIHVVPEPVPAPP
+197 GKIHLMPEPTPSPES
-211 PAPAP
+211 
-216 DTQAAMARQMAKL
+216 QATLARQMAKI
-229 ASEVKDSLDKSIRRD
+229 ASDVKEGLDKSLRRD

-265 EAVEHAIKVSM
+265 EAVERAIKVSM
-276 ERVSESSVRKVVQQ
+276 DRVSESSVRKVVQQ
-290 AAEQTAKIVEEARR
+290 AAEQTAKIVDEARR
-304 ATETNSG
+304 ATEASAG
-311 QLDEKVRQAVQQAVS
+311 QLDEKIRQAVQQAVS

-331 AAQQA
+331 AAEQA

-349 EEAVARI
+349 EDAVARI

-362 SSPSLQILAN
+362 TSPSLQILAN
-372 PEAAQQQLDQWR
+372 PEAAQQQLDQWK
-384 HNLEEAAQNIHSR
+384 HNLEEAASSIHTR
-397 TLEQAQSDVA
+397 TLEQTQADVN
-407 AAKQTLNEAFESV
+407 AAKQTLSEAFESV
-420 VTNAS
+420 VTDAS
-425 ETLDTKLSEATAS
+425 LTLDAKLSAAS
-438 ALARATEEANAQAS
+438 KAALDRATEEANARAS
-452 NLRTSLDEIVAG
+452 NLRASLDEIVTG
-464 AQSAVEQTRHRLDDI
+464 AQATIDQTRRRLDEI
-479 ASSRADEI
+479 ASTRADEI

-497 RTKQMEPA
+497 RTRQMEPA
-505 LQNVAQSV
+505 LQNAAQSV
-513 IDRFSTQLDQ
+513 IEQVSGQLDQ
-523 KLAPGITEAHEALS
+523 KLAPRIAEAHEALS

-564 AQIEAQAQSKI
+564 AQMEADAQAEIAEQ
-575 DAHAAA
+575 AAA
-581 TQAQIQTQ
+581 IQAQVQAK
-589 LGEQAAQFGRHLR
+589 LGEQAAQFDRHIR
-602 EQVEQTATQ
+602 EQVEQASTH
-611 AAHAQSLVREEIR
+611 AAQVQSVVRDQIR
-624 QASEQAVADSLE
+624 RTSEQAITESLD
-636 RVKQETAKFPV
+636 RVKQETAKFPA
-647 QFEESCRATLSK
+647 QFEESCRDTLSK
-659 VEEELEQ
+659 MEEELEQ
-666 KSSEAQH
+666 RSSEAQH

-699 RSVEQST
+699 RGVEQST
-706 SALRDRA
+706 SVLRDRA
-713 AEISSLVAS
+713 AEISSLAAS

-753 MAEAADITT
+753 MSEAADVTT
-762 AGFGDR
+762 AGFSNR

-788 EKNRSDMEYDRE
+788 EKNRSDMEYNRE
-800 GALSEFQKNLDDRM
+800 GTLAEFQKGLDERM
-814 LSGIEQARDTLQIQ
+814 QAGIEQARDNLQIQ

-833 ESFEAKRQAEQAEW
+833 ESFEAKRQAEQADW
-847 MAQVKKSADESIET
+847 MERIKKSADESIEG
-861 YKARLENTSN
+861 YKARLENASN

-904 AEVLAGMGDTLK
+904 GEVLAGMGDTLK
-916 ERLLGISSGFSAEE
+916 QRLLGISSGFSADDEE
-930 EDQKPE
+930 SAPE

>member
-1 MVDSLPSEEGAQ
+1 MLTLNIKAGGLVVESLPSEDAGAQ

-25 ITVTGVDAL
+25 ITITGVDAL

-58 YVPKNSTVSL
+58 YVPKNSMVTL
-68 DIPRPEAGASHRTLV
+68 DIPRPEAGMPHRTLV

-101 GVEFEIAGNV
+101 GVEFEVAGNV

-131 AAPPEKAAAPEL
+131 AAPPEKASGPEL
-143 RLTSV
+143 RPTPVEAKSPAYVGSV
-148 EPKPPT
+148 EDLASDSGAHHAPPSG
-154 PAAVATEHRP
+154 
-164 EFKVPPVAAPVA
+164 
-176 HVTSSAFVPPA
+176 SSTVPPA
-187 SPPPAVASVE
+187 AHGE
-197 GKIHVVPEPVPAPP
+197 GKIHVMPEPAPSP
-211 PAPAP
+211 ES
-216 DTQAAMARQMAKL
+216 QAAVARQMAKI
-229 ASEVKDSLDKSIRRD
+229 AADVKENLDKSLRRD

-265 EAVEHAIKVSM
+265 EAVERAIKVSM

-290 AAEQTAKIVEEARR
+290 AAEQTSKIVDEARR
-304 ATETNSG
+304 ATETGAS
-311 QLDEKVRQAVQQAVS
+311 QLDEKIRQAVQQAVS

-331 AAQQA
+331 AAEQA

-362 SSPSLQILAN
+362 NSPSLQILAN
-372 PEAAQQQLDQWR
+372 PEAAQQQLDQWK
-384 HNLEEAAQNIHSR
+384 HNLEEAASSIHSR
-397 TLEQAQSDVA
+397 TLEQAQSDIA
-407 AAKQTLNEAFESV
+407 ATKQTLSEAFESV
-420 VTNAS
+420 VSNAS
-425 ETLDTKLSEATAS
+425 QTLDAKLSEASQA
-438 ALARATEEANAQAS
+438 ALDRATEDANAKAS
-452 NLRTSLDEIVAG
+452 NLRASLDQIVAG
-464 AQSAVEQTRHRLDDI
+464 AQATVDQTRQRLDEI
-479 ASSRADEI
+479 ASTRADEI

-497 RTKQMEPA
+497 RTQQMQPA
-505 LQNVAQSV
+505 LQQAAQSV
-513 IDRFSTQLDQ
+513 IEQVSSDLDQ
-523 KLAPGITEAHEALS
+523 KLAPRVAEAHEALS

-542 GEEASQIESKLREQG
+542 GEEASQIESKLREQA

-564 AQIEAQAQSKI
+564 AQVEAQAQAKI
-575 DAHAAA
+575 NDHATAV
-581 TQAQIQTQ
+581 QAQIQAQ
-589 LGEQAAQFGRHLR
+589 LSDQAAQFDRHIR
-602 EQVEQTATQ
+602 EQLEQASTQ
-611 AAHAQSLVREEIR
+611 AAQVQSLVRDEIR
-624 QASEQAVADSLE
+624 RASEQAILESLD
-636 RVKQETAKFPV
+636 RVKQETERFPA
-647 QFEESCRATLSK
+647 QFEESCRASLSK

-694 QSALE
+694 QAALE
-699 RSVEQST
+699 RGVEQSS

-713 AEISSLVAS
+713 AEISSLAAS

-730 YVDHSQAQIEEI
+730 YVDHSQAQIEDI

-753 MAEAADITT
+753 ITEAAEITT
-762 AGFGDR
+762 AGFSNR

-781 DASRQAL
+781 DASRQAI
-788 EKNRSDMEYDRE
+788 EKNRSDIEYNRE
-800 GALSEFQKNLDDRM
+800 GALTEFQKGLDERM
-814 LSGIEQARDTLQIQ
+814 QAGIEQARDNLQIQ

-847 MAQVKKSADESIET
+847 MERVKKSADESIEA
-861 YKARLENTSN
+861 YKARLENASN

-904 AEVLAGMGDTLK
+904 SEVLAGMGDTLK
-916 ERLLGISSGFSAEE
+916 ERLLGISSGFSTDDDENQS
-930 EDQKPE
+930 D

>member
-1 MVDSLPSEEGAQ
+1 MVDSLPSEDPGAQ

-58 YVPKNSTVSL
+58 YVPKNSTVTL
-68 DIPRPEAGASHRTLV
+68 EFPRPEAGAPRRTLV

-101 GVEFEIAGNV
+101 GLEFEIAGNV

-125 GEEPQA
+125 GEEPEA
-131 AAPPEKAAAPEL
+131 AVAPEAAAPEL
-143 RLTSV
+143 
-148 EPKPPT
+148 KPT
-154 PAAVATEHRP
+154 PVESKPKAPVAAVPQPRP
-164 EFKVPPVAAPVA
+164 EFNVPTTAPSAPSAAAPGA
-176 HVTSSAFVPPA
+176 YGES
-187 SPPPAVASVE
+187 
-197 GKIHVVPEPVPAPP
+197 KIHVVHEPAPS
-211 PAPAP
+211 AE
-216 DTQAAMARQMAKL
+216 TQANLSRQMAKL
-229 ASEVKDSLDKSIRRD
+229 ATDVKDNLDKSLRRD

-265 EAVEHAIKVSM
+265 DAVERAIKVSM

-290 AAEQTAKIVEEARR
+290 AAQQTAKIVDEARR
-304 ATETNSG
+304 TTETNAG
-311 QLDEKVRQAVQQAVS
+311 QLDERIRQAVQQAVS
-326 HAAAD
+326 HAATD

-343 NLKQTV
+343 NLKHTV

-362 SSPSLQILAN
+362 TSPSLQILAN
-372 PEAAQQQLDQWR
+372 PEAAQQQLDQWK
-384 HNLEEAAQNIHSR
+384 HNLEEAAKDVHSR
-397 TLEQAQSDVA
+397 TLEQAQSDAA

-420 VTNAS
+420 VKDAS
-425 ETLDTKLSEATAS
+425 QNLDAKLSEASRTA
-438 ALARATEEANAQAS
+438 LDRATQEANARAS
-452 NLRTSLDEIVAG
+452 NLGTTLDQIVTG
-464 AQSAVEQTRHRLDDI
+464 AQSTVEQTRQRLDEI
-479 ASSRADEI
+479 ASTRTDEI
-487 ARHADELIAE
+487 ARRADELIAE

-505 LQNVAQSV
+505 LQNAAQSV
-513 IDRFSTQLDQ
+513 IEQVSMQLDR
-523 KLAPGITEAHEALS
+523 KLAPGIAEAHEALS

-564 AQIEAQAQSKI
+564 AHLEAQAQAKI
-575 DAHAAA
+575 SEHASGV
-581 TQAQIQTQ
+581 QSQIQAK
-589 LGEQAAQFGRHLR
+589 LSEQAAQFDSHIR
-602 EQVEQTATQ
+602 EQVKQISTQ
-611 AAHAQSLVREEIR
+611 AAQVQSVVRDQVR
-624 QASEQAVADSLE
+624 QASEQAVAQALE
-636 RVKQETAKFPV
+636 HVKQETAKFPA
-647 QFEESCRATLSK
+647 QFEESCRESLSK
-659 VEEELEQ
+659 MEEELEQ

-699 RSVEQST
+699 RGVEQST
-706 SALRDRA
+706 TALRDRA

-730 YVDHSQAQIEEI
+730 YVEHSQAQIEES
-742 AKEVVDRERGK
+742 AKEVVERERG
-753 MAEAADITT
+753 MMTEAAEMTT
-762 AGFGDR
+762 AGFSDR
-768 IQQLVGESFRRFE
+768 IQQLVGESFSRFE
-781 DASRQAL
+781 EASRQAV
-788 EKNRSDMEYDRE
+788 EKNRSDMEYERE
-800 GALSEFQKNLDDRM
+800 GALTEFQKGLDDKM
-814 LSGIEQARDTLQIQ
+814 LSGIEQARDNLQIQ

-847 MAQVKKSADESIET
+847 MQQIKKSADESIEG
-861 YKARLENTSN
+861 YKARLENASN

-882 QSSQAVMDTLSRSAE
+882 QSSQAVMDTLSKSAE

-916 ERLLGISSGFSAEE
+916 ERLLGISSGFSAEDE
-930 EDQKPE
+930 GKKPE

>member
-1 MVDSLPSEEGAQ
+1 MVDSLPSEDPGAQ

-58 YVPKNSTVSL
+58 YVPKNSTVTL
-68 DIPRPEAGASHRTLV
+68 EIPRPEAGAPRRTLV

-101 GVEFEIAGNV
+101 GLEFETAGNV

-131 AAPPEKAAAPEL
+131 ADALEQASAPEL
-143 RLTSV
+143 
-148 EPKPPT
+148 K
-154 PAAVATEHRP
+154 PAAAESKPGQPAPEHRP
-164 EFKVPPVAAPVA
+164 EFRVPTVAPPAPRAASPVTPAAPIA
-176 HVTSSAFVPPA
+176 PA
-187 SPPPAVASVE
+187 ES
-197 GKIHVVPEPVPAPP
+197 KIHVVPEPAPS
-211 PAPAP
+211 AE
-216 DTQAAMARQMAKL
+216 TQATLARQMAKI
-229 ASEVKDSLDKSIRRD
+229 AGEVRENLDKSLRRD

-265 EAVEHAIKVSM
+265 DAVERAIKVSM

-304 ATETNSG
+304 TNETNAG

-362 SSPSLQILAN
+362 ASPSLQILAN
-372 PEAAQQQLDQWR
+372 PEAAQQQLDQWK
-384 HNLEEAAQNIHSR
+384 HSLEEAAQDVHSR
-397 TLEQAQSDVA
+397 TLEQARSDAA

-425 ETLDTKLSEATAS
+425 ETLDAKLSEASQA
-438 ALARATEEANAQAS
+438 ALARATEEANTRAS
-452 NLRTSLDEIVAG
+452 NLRASLDEIVTG
-464 AQSAVEQTRHRLDDI
+464 AQSTVERTRQRLDEI
-479 ASSRADEI
+479 ASTRSDEI
-487 ARHADELIAE
+487 ARRADELIAE
-497 RTKQMEPA
+497 RTQQIEPA
-505 LQNVAQSV
+505 LQNAAQSV
-513 IDRFSTQLDQ
+513 IDRFSGQLEQ
-523 KLAPGITEAHEALS
+523 KMAPGITEAHEALS

-542 GEEASQIESKLREQG
+542 GEEASQIEGKLREQG

-564 AQIEAQAQSKI
+564 AHLEAQAQAKI
-575 DAHAAA
+575 SDHAAA
-581 TQAQIQTQ
+581 IETQMQTK
-589 LGEQAAQFGRHLR
+589 LGGQAAQFDRHIR
-602 EQVEQTATQ
+602 EQAEQASTQ
-611 AAHAQSLVREEIR
+611 AAKIQSIVRERIR
-624 QASEQAVADSLE
+624 QASEEAVAESLD
-636 RVKQETAKFPV
+636 RVKEETAKFPA
-647 QFEESCRATLSK
+647 QFEESCRASLSK
-659 VEEELEQ
+659 LEEELEQ
-666 KSSEAQH
+666 KSSETQH

-699 RSVEQST
+699 RGVEQST
-706 SALRDRA
+706 SALRDKA

-730 YVDHSQAQIEEI
+730 YVDHSQAQIEEV

-753 MAEAADITT
+753 MTEAAETTT
-762 AGFGDR
+762 AGFSDR

-800 GALSEFQKNLDDRM
+800 GALSEFQKNLDDKM
-814 LSGIEQARDTLQIQ
+814 LSGIEQARDNLQIQ

-847 MAQVKKSADESIET
+847 MEQIKKSADESIES
-861 YKARLENTSN
+861 YKARLENASN

-916 ERLLGISSGFSAEE
+916 ERLLGISSGFSAEDE
-930 EDQKPE
+930 GTKPE

>member
-1 MVDSLPSEEGAQ
+1 MVDSLPSEDAGEQ

-58 YVPKNSTVSL
+58 YVPKNSTVTL
-68 DIPRPEAGASHRTLV
+68 EIPRPEAGAPRRTLV

-101 GVEFEIAGNV
+101 GLEFEIAGNV

-125 GEEPQA
+125 GEEPEA
-131 AAPPEKAAAPEL
+131 AVAPEAAAPEL
-143 RLTSV
+143 
-148 EPKPPT
+148 KPT
-154 PAAVATEHRP
+154 PVESKPKAPVSGVPQPRP
-164 EFKVPPVAAPVA
+164 ESDLPTAAPA
-176 HVTSSAFVPPA
+176 APAAPSAYA
-187 SPPPAVASVE
+187 ES
-197 GKIHVVPEPVPAPP
+197 KIHVVHEPAPS
-211 PAPAP
+211 AE
-216 DTQAAMARQMAKL
+216 TQANLARQMAKL
-229 ASEVKDSLDKSIRRD
+229 ATDVKDNLDKSLRRD

-265 EAVEHAIKVSM
+265 DAVERAIKVSM

-290 AAEQTAKIVEEARR
+290 AAEQTAKIVDEARR
-304 ATETNSG
+304 ATETNAG

-343 NLKQTV
+343 NLKRTV

-362 SSPSLQILAN
+362 TSPSLQILAN
-372 PEAAQQQLDQWR
+372 PEAAQQQLDQWK
-384 HNLEEAAQNIHSR
+384 HNLEEAAHDIRSR
-397 TLEQAQSDVA
+397 TLEQAQSDA
-407 AAKQTLNEAFESV
+407 AVAKQTLSEAFESV

-425 ETLDTKLSEATAS
+425 ETLDAKLSEASAA
-438 ALARATEEANAQAS
+438 ALARATEEANARAS
-452 NLRTSLDEIVAG
+452 NLRASLDEIVTG
-464 AQSAVEQTRHRLDDI
+464 AQSTVERTRQRLDEI
-479 ASSRADEI
+479 ASTRTDEI
-487 ARHADELIAE
+487 ARRADELIAE

-505 LQNVAQSV
+505 LQNAAQSV
-513 IDRFSTQLDQ
+513 IEQVSMQLDQ
-523 KLAPGITEAHEALS
+523 KLAPGIAEAHEALS
-537 ALANA
+537 SLANA
-542 GEEASQIESKLREQG
+542 GEEASQIETRLREQG

-564 AQIEAQAQSKI
+564 AHLEAQAQAKI
-575 DAHAAA
+575 SEHAAGV
-581 TQAQIQTQ
+581 QSQIQAK
-589 LGEQAAQFGRHLR
+589 LSEQAAQFDNHIR
-602 EQVEQTATQ
+602 EQVKQISTQ
-611 AAHAQSLVREEIR
+611 AAQVQSVVREQVR
-624 QASEQAVADSLE
+624 QASEQAVADALE
-636 RVKQETAKFPV
+636 HVKQETAKFPA
-647 QFEESCRATLSK
+647 QFEESCRESLSK
-659 VEEELEQ
+659 MEEELEQ

-673 TTYEALSK
+673 TTFEALSK

-699 RSVEQST
+699 RGVEQST

-730 YVDHSQAQIEEI
+730 YVEHSQAQIEES
-742 AKEVVDRERGK
+742 AKEVVERERG
-753 MAEAADITT
+753 MMTEAAEMTT
-762 AGFGDR
+762 AGFSDR
-768 IQQLVGESFRRFE
+768 IQQLVGESFSRFE
-781 DASRQAL
+781 ESSRQAI
-788 EKNRSDMEYDRE
+788 EKNRSDMEYERE
-800 GALSEFQKNLDDRM
+800 GALTEFQKGLDDKM
-814 LSGIEQARDTLQIQ
+814 LSGIEQARDNLQIQ

-847 MAQVKKSADESIET
+847 MEQIKKSADESIES
-861 YKARLENTSN
+861 YKARLENASN

-882 QSSQAVMDTLSRSAE
+882 QSSQAVMDTLSKSAE

-916 ERLLGISSGFSAEE
+916 ERLLGISTGFSAEDE
-930 EDQKPE
+930 GKKHE

>member
-1 MVDSLPSEEGAQ
+1 MVESLPSSEPGAQ

-58 YVPKNSTVSL
+58 YVPKNSTVTL
-68 DIPRPEAGASHRTLV
+68 DVPRPEPGLPPRTLV

-101 GVEFEIAGNV
+101 GLEFEVAGNV

-125 GEEPQA
+125 GEEAPA
-131 AAPPEKAAAPEL
+131 ASPVEKAVAPEL
-143 RLTSV
+143 RPMAV
-148 EPKPPT
+148 EPKPAAPT
-154 PAAVATEHRP
+154 APGAGYSAENLVAGATHPPAAPAATAE
-164 EFKVPPVAAPVA
+164 A
-176 HVTSSAFVPPA
+176 
-187 SPPPAVASVE
+187 
-197 GKIHVVPEPVPAPP
+197 KIHVVPEA
-211 PAPAP
+211 AAAE
-216 DTQAAMARQMAKL
+216 TQAALSRQMSKMAT
-229 ASEVKDSLDKSIRRD
+229 EVRESLDKSLRRD
-244 AQTAINEEMTV
+244 AQTVINEEMTV

-265 EAVEHAIKVSM
+265 DAVERAIKVSM

-290 AAEQTAKIVEEARR
+290 AADQTAKIVEEARR
-304 ATETNSG
+304 ATETG
-311 QLDEKVRQAVQQAVS
+311 AAHLDEKIRMAVEQAVS

-356 VAEREA
+356 VTERESA
-362 SSPSLQILAN
+362 SPSLQILTN
-372 PEAAQQQLDQWR
+372 PDAAQQQLDQWKK
-384 HNLEEAAQNIHSR
+384 NLEESAHSVHAQTLAQAEADAAAAQQN
-397 TLEQAQSDVA
+397 
-407 AAKQTLNEAFESV
+407 LNESIAGLLAGA
-420 VTNAS
+420 TQQLDAKLNDAS
-425 ETLDTKLSEATAS
+425 QT
-438 ALARATEEANAQAS
+438 ALARATEEANARAS
-452 NLRTSLDEIVAG
+452 NLRASLDAVVTV
-464 AQSAVEQTRHRLDDI
+464 AQSSVEQAQQQLAEI
-479 ASSRADEI
+479 ASTRVDEI
-487 ARHADELIAE
+487 ARRADEVIAE
-497 RTKQMEPA
+497 RTSQLEPA
-505 LQNVAQSV
+505 LRNAAEKT
-513 IDRFSTQLDQ
+513 IDEISSQLDQ
-523 KLAPGITEAHEALS
+523 KLAPSIAEAHSALS
-537 ALANA
+537 SLATA
-542 GEEASQIESKLREQG
+542 GEEASQIEQRLREQAI
-557 RRAFEQA
+557 RAFEQA
-564 AQIEAQAQSKI
+564 AQVEAQAQVKI
-575 DAHAAA
+575 ANEA
-581 TQAQIQTQ
+581 AQIEARLRANVAQQTEEFDRHVRAQ
-589 LGEQAAQFGRHLR
+589 IEHASSQAAQ
-602 EQVEQTATQ
+602 
-611 AAHAQSLVREEIR
+611 AQSLVRDQIL
-624 QASEQAVADSLE
+624 QASEQAVAESLE
-636 RVKQETAKFPV
+636 RVQQETAKFPA
-647 QFEESCRATLSK
+647 QFEESCRASLSK
-659 VEEELEQ
+659 MEEELEQ

-699 RSVEQST
+699 RAVEQST
-706 SALRDRA
+706 SVLRDRA

-753 MAEAADITT
+753 MNEAAETT
-762 AGFGDR
+762 VAGLNDR
-768 IQQLVGESFRRFE
+768 IQQVTNDSLRRFE

-788 EKNRSDMEYDRE
+788 EKSRSDMEYDRE
-800 GALSEFQKNLDDRM
+800 GALGEFQRNLDEKM
-814 LSGIEQARDTLQIQ
+814 VSGIEQARDHLQTQ

-833 ESFEAKRQAEQAEW
+833 ETFEAKRHAEQAEW
-847 MAQVKKSADESIET
+847 MQQMKKSADESIES
-861 YKARLENTSN
+861 YKARLENASN

-916 ERLLGISSGFSAEE
+916 DRLLGLSSGFSTDE
-930 EDQKPE
+930 EDKKPP
-936 KKK
+936 KK

>member
-1 MVDSLPSEEGAQ
+1 VVESLPSEDPGAQ

-58 YVPKNSTVSL
+58 YVPKNSTVTL
-68 DIPRPEAGASHRTLV
+68 DIPRPEPGKIQRTLI

-125 GEEPQA
+125 GEEPEA
-131 AAPPEKAAAPEL
+131 ATVPEKSPAAEL
-143 RLTSV
+143 
-148 EPKPPT
+148 KPT
-154 PAAVATEHRP
+154 PVETRP
-164 EFKVPPVAAPVA
+164 AAPVA
-176 HVTSSAFVPPA
+176 AVPEHGPEFQMSTLSPSGSAGTLPVTPTPPA
-187 SPPPAVASVE
+187 APAES
-197 GKIHVVPEPVPAPP
+197 KIHVVPEPTPPTETQPAI
-211 PAPAP
+211 AH
-216 DTQAAMARQMAKL
+216 QMAKI
-229 ASEVKDSLDKSIRRD
+229 AADVRENLDKSLRRD

-265 EAVEHAIKVSM
+265 DAVERAIKVSM

-290 AAEQTAKIVEEARR
+290 AAEQTAKIVDEARR
-304 ATETNSG
+304 ATETNAG
-311 QLDEKVRQAVQQAVS
+311 QLDEKIRQAVQQAVS

-336 AAQAATQ
+336 AAQATTQ

-362 SSPSLQILAN
+362 ASPSLQILAN
-372 PEAAQQQLDQWR
+372 PEAAQQQLDQWKR
-384 HNLEEAAQNIHSR
+384 NLEDAAQSIHSR
-397 TLEQAQSDVA
+397 TLEQAQSDVS

-425 ETLDTKLSEATAS
+425 QTLDAKLSEASQA
-438 ALARATEEANAQAS
+438 ALARATEEANARVS
-452 NLRTSLDEIVAG
+452 NLRSSLNEIVTG
-464 AQSAVEQTRHRLDDI
+464 AQSAVEQTRQRLDEI
-479 ASSRADEI
+479 TSTRTDEI
-487 ARHADELIAE
+487 ARRADELITE
-497 RTKQMEPA
+497 RTKQVEPV
-505 LQNVAQSV
+505 LQNAAQSV
-513 IDRFSTQLDQ
+513 IDRFSGQLDQ
-523 KLAPGITEAHEALS
+523 KLAPGIAEAHDALS

-542 GEEASQIESKLREQG
+542 GEEASQIESKLREQAY
-557 RRAFEQA
+557 RAFEQA
-564 AQIEAQAQSKI
+564 AQIEAQAQAKI
-575 DAHAAA
+575 SEHAAGI
-581 TQAQIQTQ
+581 QAQIQAK
-589 LGEQAAQFGRHLR
+589 LGEQAGQFDRHIR
-602 EQVEQTATQ
+602 AQVEQVSTQ
-611 AAHAQSLVREEIR
+611 AAQVQSVVREQIR
-624 QASEQAVADSLE
+624 QASERAIAESLD
-636 RVKQETAKFPV
+636 RVKQETAKFPA
-647 QFEESCRATLSK
+647 QFEESARASLSK
-659 VEEELEQ
+659 LEEELEQ
-666 KSSEAQH
+666 KSSETQH

-681 ASDWYTK
+681 ASEWYTK

-694 QSALE
+694 QGALE
-699 RSVEQST
+699 RGVEQST

-742 AKEVVDRERGK
+742 AKEVVERERG
-753 MAEAADITT
+753 MMNETAQMTT
-762 AGFGDR
+762 AGFSDR
-768 IQQLVGESFRRFE
+768 IQQLVGESFHRFE
-781 DASRQAL
+781 EASRQAI
-788 EKNRSDMEYDRE
+788 EKNRSDMEYNRE
-800 GALSEFQKNLDDRM
+800 GALAEFQKNLDERM
-814 LSGIEQARDTLQIQ
+814 LSGIEQARDNLQTQ

-833 ESFEAKRQAEQAEW
+833 ESFEAKRQAEQTEW
-847 MAQVKKSADESIET
+847 MRQIKTSADESIEN
-861 YKARLENTSN
+861 YKARLENASN

-916 ERLLGISSGFSAEE
+916 ERLLGISSGFSD
-930 EDQKPE
+930 EDDLKKPE
-936 KKK
+936 RKK

>member
-1 MVDSLPSEEGAQ
+1 VVDSLPSEEPGAQ

-68 DIPRPEAGASHRTLV
+68 DIPRPEAGAPPRTLV

-101 GVEFEIAGNV
+101 GLEFDSAGNV

-125 GEEPQA
+125 GEEP
-131 AAPPEKAAAPEL
+131 
-143 RLTSV
+143 
-148 EPKPPT
+148 
-154 PAAVATEHRP
+154 PAAVAGEKTPAPERQPASVESRSAPAAVVPESRP
-164 EFKVPPVAAPVA
+164 EFRVPTPAPSGA
-176 HVTSSAFVPPA
+176 SAPPPSPPA
-187 SPPPAVASVE
+187 SAAPTAPGE
-197 GKIHVVPEPVPAPP
+197 RKIHVMPEPAPSP
-211 PAPAP
+211 E
-216 DTQAAMARQMAKL
+216 TQATIARQMAKI
-229 ASEVKDSLDKSIRRD
+229 AADVRENLDKSLRRD

-265 EAVEHAIKVSM
+265 DAVERAIKVSM

-290 AAEQTAKIVEEARR
+290 AAEQTAKIVDEARR
-304 ATETNSG
+304 ATETNAG
-311 QLDEKVRQAVQQAVS
+311 QLDEKIRQAVQQAVG

-331 AAQQA
+331 AAEQA

-349 EEAVARI
+349 EETVARI
-356 VAEREA
+356 IAEREA
-362 SSPSLQILAN
+362 TSPSLQILAN
-372 PEAAQQQLDQWR
+372 PEAAQQQLDQWK
-384 HNLEEAAQNIHSR
+384 HNLEEAAQNIHGR
-397 TLEQAQSDVA
+397 TLEQAQSEVA
-407 AAKQTLNEAFESV
+407 AAKQTLDEAFESV

-425 ETLDTKLSEATAS
+425 QALDAKLSEASEA
-438 ALARATEEANAQAS
+438 ALARATQEAEARAS
-452 NLRTSLDEIVAG
+452 DLRASLDEIVTG
-464 AQSAVEQTRHRLDDI
+464 AQSAVDRTRRRLDEI
-479 ASSRADEI
+479 ASTRTDEI
-487 ARHADELIAE
+487 ARRADEMIAE
-497 RTKQMEPA
+497 RTQAIEPA
-505 LQNVAQSV
+505 LQNAAQGV
-513 IDRFSTQLDQ
+513 MDRFSRQLDE

-542 GEEASQIESKLREQG
+542 GEEASQIESKLREQA

-564 AQIEAQAQSKI
+564 AHLEAQTQAKISDYAAGIQAQAQAKLGQEAAQFDRHLRQQVEHASTQAAQAQS
-575 DAHAAA
+575 
-581 TQAQIQTQ
+581 
-589 LGEQAAQFGRHLR
+589 
-602 EQVEQTATQ
+602 V
-611 AAHAQSLVREEIR
+611 VRDQIR
-624 QASEQAVADSLE
+624 QASEQAIAESLD
-636 RVKQETAKFPV
+636 RVKQETAKFPE
-647 QFEESCRATLSK
+647 QFEESCRASLLK
-659 VEEELEQ
+659 LEEELEQ
-666 KSSEAQH
+666 KTSETQH

-694 QSALE
+694 QAALE
-699 RSVEQST
+699 RGVEQST

-753 MAEAADITT
+753 MTEAAETTT
-762 AGFGDR
+762 AGFSDR

-800 GALSEFQKNLDDRM
+800 GALAEFQTSLDEKM
-814 LSGIEQARDTLQIQ
+814 LSGVEQARDNLQIQ

-847 MAQVKKSADESIET
+847 MEQIKKSADESIES
-861 YKARLENTSN
+861 YKARLENASN

-916 ERLLGISSGFSAEE
+916 ERLLGISSGFSTEE
-930 EDQKPE
+930 EGTKPE

>member
-1 MVDSLPSEEGAQ
+1 VVDSLPSEDPGAQ

-58 YVPKNSTVSL
+58 YVPKNSTVTL
-68 DIPRPEAGASHRTLV
+68 EIPRPEAGAPRRTLV

-101 GVEFEIAGNV
+101 GLEFEIAGNV

-125 GEEPQA
+125 GEEPEA
-131 AAPPEKAAAPEL
+131 AVAPEAAAPEL
-143 RLTSV
+143 KPTSV
-148 EPKPPT
+148 ESKPKAPAAGVPQSRPESDLPTAAPAT
-154 PAAVATEHRP
+154 PAAPSAYAESKIHIVHEPGPA
-164 EFKVPPVAAPVA
+164 
-176 HVTSSAFVPPA
+176 SSA
-187 SPPPAVASVE
+187 E
-197 GKIHVVPEPVPAPP
+197 
-211 PAPAP
+211 
-216 DTQAAMARQMAKL
+216 TQANLARQMAKL
-229 ASEVKDSLDKSIRRD
+229 ATDVKDNLDKSLRRD

-265 EAVEHAIKVSM
+265 DAVERAIKVSM

-290 AAEQTAKIVEEARR
+290 AAEQTAKIVDEARK
-304 ATETNSG
+304 ATETNAG

-336 AAQAATQ
+336 AAQAAAQ

-362 SSPSLQILAN
+362 ASPSLQILAN
-372 PEAAQQQLDQWR
+372 PEAAQQQLDQWK
-384 HNLEEAAQNIHSR
+384 HNLEEAAKDVHSR
-397 TLEQAQSDVA
+397 TLDQAQSDAA

-425 ETLDTKLSEATAS
+425 QTLDAKLSEASRTA
-438 ALARATEEANAQAS
+438 LDRATQEANARAS
-452 NLRTSLDEIVAG
+452 NLRASLDEIVTG
-464 AQSAVEQTRHRLDDI
+464 AQSTVERTRQRLDEI
-479 ASSRADEI
+479 ASTRTDEI
-487 ARHADELIAE
+487 ARRADELIAE

-505 LQNVAQSV
+505 LQNAAQNV
-513 IDRFSTQLDQ
+513 IEQVSMQLDQ
-523 KLAPGITEAHEALS
+523 KLAPGIAEAHEALS
-537 ALANA
+537 SLANA
-542 GEEASQIESKLREQG
+542 GEEASQIESRLREQG

-564 AQIEAQAQSKI
+564 AHLEAQAQAKI
-575 DAHAAA
+575 SEHAAGV
-581 TQAQIQTQ
+581 QARIQAK
-589 LGEQAAQFGRHLR
+589 LSEQAAQFDSHISQKVKEISQQAAQVQSVVR
-602 EQVEQTATQ
+602 EQV
-611 AAHAQSLVREEIR
+611 R
-624 QASEQAVADSLE
+624 QASEQAVAEALDH
-636 RVKQETAKFPV
+636 VKQETAKFPA
-647 QFEESCRATLSK
+647 QFEESCRESLSK
-659 VEEELEQ
+659 MEEELEQ

-673 TTYEALSK
+673 TTFEALSK

-699 RSVEQST
+699 RGVEQST

-713 AEISSLVAS
+713 AEISSMVAS

-742 AKEVVDRERGK
+742 AKEVVERERG
-753 MAEAADITT
+753 MMTEAAEMTT
-762 AGFGDR
+762 AGFSDR
-768 IQQLVGESFRRFE
+768 IQQLVGESFSRFE
-781 DASRQAL
+781 EASRQAI
-788 EKNRSDMEYDRE
+788 EKNRSDMEYERE
-800 GALSEFQKNLDDRM
+800 GALTEFQKGLDDKM
-814 LSGIEQARDTLQIQ
+814 LSGIEQARDNLQIQ

-847 MAQVKKSADESIET
+847 MQQIKKSADESIES
-861 YKARLENTSN
+861 YKARLENASN

-882 QSSQAVMDTLSRSAE
+882 QSSQAVMDTLSKSAE

-916 ERLLGISSGFSAEE
+916 ERLLGISTGFSE
-930 EDQKPE
+930 EDEGKKPE

>member
-1 MVDSLPSEEGAQ
+1 MVDSLPSEDPGTQ

-58 YVPKNSTVSL
+58 YVPKNSTVTL
-68 DIPRPEAGASHRTLV
+68 EIPRPEAGAPRRTLV

-101 GVEFEIAGNV
+101 GLEFEIAGNV

-125 GEEPQA
+125 GEEPEA
-131 AAPPEKAAAPEL
+131 AVAPEAAAPEL
-143 RLTSV
+143 KPTPV
-148 EPKPPT
+148 ESKPKAPVAGAPQSRPESDLSTTPT
-154 PAAVATEHRP
+154 PAAP
-164 EFKVPPVAAPVA
+164 
-176 HVTSSAFVPPA
+176 SAYA
-187 SPPPAVASVE
+187 ES
-197 GKIHVVPEPVPAPP
+197 KIHVVHEPGSAS
-211 PAPAP
+211 AAE
-216 DTQAAMARQMAKL
+216 TQANLARQMAKL
-229 ASEVKDSLDKSIRRD
+229 ATDVKDHLDKSLRRD

-265 EAVEHAIKVSM
+265 DAVERAIKVSM

-290 AAEQTAKIVEEARR
+290 AAEQTAKIVDEARR
-304 ATETNSG
+304 TTETNAG

-362 SSPSLQILAN
+362 TSPSLQILAN
-372 PEAAQQQLDQWR
+372 PEAAQQQLDQWK
-384 HNLEEAAQNIHSR
+384 HNLEEASKDVHSR
-397 TLEQAQSDVA
+397 TLEQAQSDAA

-425 ETLDTKLSEATAS
+425 ETLDAKLSEASRTA
-438 ALARATEEANAQAS
+438 LDRATQEANARAS
-452 NLRTSLDEIVAG
+452 NLRASLDEIVTG
-464 AQSAVEQTRHRLDDI
+464 AQSTVEQTRQRLDEI
-479 ASSRADEI
+479 ASTRTDEI
-487 ARHADELIAE
+487 ARRADELIAE

-505 LQNVAQSV
+505 LQNAAQSV
-513 IDRFSTQLDQ
+513 IEQVSMQLDQ
-523 KLAPGITEAHEALS
+523 KLAPGIAEAHEALS
-537 ALANA
+537 SLANA
-542 GEEASQIESKLREQG
+542 GEEASQIESRLREQG

-564 AQIEAQAQSKI
+564 AHLE
-575 DAHAAA
+575 
-581 TQAQIQTQ
+581 TQAQAKISEHAAGVQSQIQAK
-589 LGEQAAQFGRHLR
+589 LSEQAAQFDNHIR
-602 EQVEQTATQ
+602 EQVKQISTQ
-611 AAHAQSLVREEIR
+611 AAQVQSVVREQVR
-624 QASEQAVADSLE
+624 QASEQAVAEALDH
-636 RVKQETAKFPV
+636 VKQETAKFPA
-647 QFEESCRATLSK
+647 QFEESCRESLSK
-659 VEEELEQ
+659 MEEELEQ

-673 TTYEALSK
+673 TTFEALSK

-694 QSALE
+694 QSTLE
-699 RSVEQST
+699 RGVEQST

-713 AEISSLVAS
+713 AEISSMVAS

-742 AKEVVDRERGK
+742 AKEVVERERGM
-753 MAEAADITT
+753 MAETAEMTT
-762 AGFGDR
+762 AGFSDR
-768 IQQLVGESFRRFE
+768 IQQLVGESFSRFE
-781 DASRQAL
+781 ESSRQAI
-788 EKNRSDMEYDRE
+788 EKNRSDMEYERE
-800 GALSEFQKNLDDRM
+800 GALTEFQKGLDDKM
-814 LSGIEQARDTLQIQ
+814 LSGIEQARDNLQIQ

-847 MAQVKKSADESIET
+847 MEQIKKSADESIEG
-861 YKARLENTSN
+861 YKARLENASN

-882 QSSQAVMDTLSRSAE
+882 QSSQAVMDTLSKSAE

-904 AEVLAGMGDTLK
+904 GEVLAGMGDTLK
-916 ERLLGISSGFSAEE
+916 ERLLGISTGFSAEDE
-930 EDQKPE
+930 GKKPE

>member
-1 MVDSLPSEEGAQ
+1 VVDSLASEDPGAQ

-58 YVPKNSTVSL
+58 YVPKNSTVTL
-68 DIPRPEAGASHRTLV
+68 DIPRPEAGAPRRTLV

-101 GVEFEIAGNV
+101 GLEFEIAGNV

-125 GEEPQA
+125 GEESEA
-131 AAPPEKAAAPEL
+131 ALTAEKAPAPEL
-143 RLTSV
+143 KPTSV
-148 EPKPPT
+148 ESKPA
-154 PAAVATEHRP
+154 PAAVVPENRP
-164 EFKVPPVAAPVA
+164 EFKVPAPSRSTAASSSTSAPAAP
-176 HVTSSAFVPPA
+176 TVPG
-187 SPPPAVASVE
+187 E
-197 GKIHVVPEPVPAPP
+197 GKIHVLPEPAPS
-211 PAPAP
+211 P
-216 DTQAAMARQMAKL
+216 DVQATMARQMAKI
-229 ASEVKDSLDKSIRRD
+229 AADIRENLDKSLRRD

-265 EAVEHAIKVSM
+265 DAVERAIKVSM

-290 AAEQTAKIVEEARR
+290 AAEQTAKIVDEARR
-304 ATETNSG
+304 ANAG
-311 QLDEKVRQAVQQAVS
+311 QLDERIRQAVQQAVS

-331 AAQQA
+331 AAEQA

-349 EEAVARI
+349 EDAVARI

-362 SSPSLQILAN
+362 TSPSLQILAN
-372 PEAAQQQLDQWR
+372 PEAAQQQLDQWKQ
-384 HNLEEAAQNIHSR
+384 NLEEAAQNVHSR
-397 TLEQAQSDVA
+397 TLEQAQFDAA

-425 ETLDTKLSEATAS
+425 ESLDAKLTEASQAALGRAS
-438 ALARATEEANAQAS
+438 EEANARAS
-452 NLRTSLDEIVAG
+452 NLRASLDEIVAG
-464 AQSAVEQTRHRLDDI
+464 AQSTVEQTRQRLDEI
-479 ASSRADEI
+479 ASTRADEI
-487 ARHADELIAE
+487 ARRADELIAE
-497 RTKQMEPA
+497 RRQQIEPVLENA
-505 LQNVAQSV
+505 AQSV
-513 IDRFSTQLDQ
+513 IDRFSGQLNE
-523 KLAPGITEAHEALS
+523 KLAPGIAEAHEALS

-542 GEEASQIESKLREQG
+542 GEEASQIENKLREQA

-564 AQIEAQAQSKI
+564 AQIEAQAQAKI
-575 DAHAAA
+575 NDYAAG
-581 TQAQIQTQ
+581 TQAQIQAK
-589 LGEQAAQFGRHLR
+589 LSEQASEFDRHVR
-602 EQVEQTATQ
+602 EQVERASTQ
-611 AAHAQSLVREEIR
+611 AAQLQSVVREQIR
-624 QASEQAVADSLE
+624 QASEQAIVESLD
-636 RVKQETAKFPV
+636 RVKQETEKFPA
-647 QFEESCRATLSK
+647 QFEESCRASLSK
-659 VEEELEQ
+659 LEEELEQ
-666 KSSEAQH
+666 KSSETQH

-694 QSALE
+694 LAALE
-699 RSVEQST
+699 RGVEQST

-742 AKEVVDRERGK
+742 AREIVERERGK
-753 MAEAADITT
+753 MTEAAEMTT
-762 AGFGDR
+762 VGFSDR

-788 EKNRSDMEYDRE
+788 EKNRSDMEYNRE
-800 GALSEFQKNLDDRM
+800 GALTEFQRNLDEKM
-814 LSGIEQARDTLQIQ
+814 LSGIEQARDNLQSQ

-847 MAQVKKSADESIET
+847 MEQIKKSADESIES
-861 YKARLENTSN
+861 YKSRLENASN

-916 ERLLGISSGFSAEE
+916 ERLMGISSGFSAEE

>member
-1 MVDSLPSEEGAQ
+1 VVESLPSEDPGAQ

-58 YVPKNSTVSL
+58 YVPKNSTVTL
-68 DIPRPEAGASHRTLV
+68 DVPRPGAGAPQRTLV

-131 AAPPEKAAAPEL
+131 AAAPEKAAAPEL
-143 RLTSV
+143 
-148 EPKPPT
+148 KPT
-154 PAAVATEHRP
+154 PVESELAAPSETAPEHRP
-164 EFKVPPVAAPVA
+164 EFHVPPLAPSASSAASPITPVA
-176 HVTSSAFVPPA
+176 PTAPG
-187 SPPPAVASVE
+187 E
-197 GKIHVVPEPVPAPP
+197 GKIHVVPEPVPSAE
-211 PAPAP
+211 AQL
-216 DTQAAMARQMAKL
+216 TIARQMAKM
-229 ASEVKDSLDKSIRRD
+229 AGEVRENLDKSLRRD
-244 AQTAINEEMTV
+244 AQTAINEEMIV

-265 EAVEHAIKVSM
+265 DAVERAIKVSM

-290 AAEQTAKIVEEARR
+290 AAEQTAKIVDEARR
-304 ATETNSG
+304 TTETNAG
-311 QLDEKVRQAVQQAVS
+311 QLDEKIRQAVQQAVS

-356 VAEREA
+356 VADREA
-362 SSPSLQILAN
+362 TSPPLQILAN
-372 PEAAQQQLDQWR
+372 PEAAQQQLDQWK
-384 HNLEEAAQNIHSR
+384 HNLEEAAQDVHSR
-397 TLEQAQSDVA
+397 TLQQTQSDVA

-425 ETLDTKLSEATAS
+425 RSLDAKLSEASQA
-438 ALARATEEANAQAS
+438 ALARATEEANARAS
-452 NLRTSLDEIVAG
+452 NLRASLDEIVTG
-464 AQSAVEQTRHRLDDI
+464 AQSTVEQTRRLDDI
-479 ASSRADEI
+479 ASTRADEI
-487 ARHADELIAE
+487 ARRADELIAE
-497 RTKQMEPA
+497 GTRQIEPA
-505 LQNVAQSV
+505 LQKAAESV
-513 IDRFSTQLDQ
+513 IDRFSSQLGQ
-523 KLAPGITEAHEALS
+523 KLAPGIAEAHEALS

-564 AQIEAQAQSKI
+564 AQLEAQAQARIS
-575 DAHAAA
+575 DHAAGI
-581 TQAQIQTQ
+581 QAQIQAK
-589 LGEQAAQFGRHLR
+589 LGEQAGQFDRHIR
-602 EQVEQTATQ
+602 EQVEQASTQ
-611 AAHAQSLVREEIR
+611 VAQVESVVREQIR
-624 QASEQAVADSLE
+624 RASEEAVAESLD
-636 RVKQETAKFPV
+636 RVKQETAQFPA
-647 QFEESCRATLSK
+647 QFEESCRASLSK
-659 VEEELEQ
+659 LEEELEQ
-666 KSSEAQH
+666 KSSETQH

-699 RSVEQST
+699 RGVEQST
-706 SALRDRA
+706 TALRDRA

-742 AKEVVDRERGK
+742 AKEVVDRERK
-753 MAEAADITT
+753 EMSEAAEATT

-768 IQQLVGESFRRFE
+768 IQQVVGESFRRFE

-788 EKNRSDMEYDRE
+788 EKNRSDMEYNRE
-800 GALSEFQKNLDDRM
+800 GALTEFQKNLDEKM
-814 LSGIEQARDTLQIQ
+814 LSGIEQARDNLQTQ

-833 ESFEAKRQAEQAEW
+833 ESFEAKRQAEQNEW
-847 MAQVKKSADESIET
+847 IEQIKKSSDESIEA
-861 YKARLENTSN
+861 YKSRLENASN

-897 KRLREVC
+897 RRLREVC

-916 ERLLGISSGFSAEE
+916 ERLLGISSGFAT
-930 EDQKPE
+930 EDEDKKPE

>member
-1 MVDSLPSEEGAQ
+1 VVDSLPSEDAGEQ

-58 YVPKNSTVSL
+58 YVPKNSTVTL
-68 DIPRPEAGASHRTLV
+68 EIPRPEAGAPRRTLV

-101 GVEFEIAGNV
+101 GLEFEIAGNV

-125 GEEPQA
+125 GEEPEA
-131 AAPPEKAAAPEL
+131 AVASENAAAPEL
-143 RLTSV
+143 RPAPV
-148 EPKPPT
+148 ESEP
-154 PAAVATEHRP
+154 
-164 EFKVPPVAAPVA
+164 AAPVA
-176 HVTSSAFVPPA
+176 GVPPSRTEFNVSNVA
-187 SPPPAVASVE
+187 PAAES
-197 GKIHVVPEPVPAPP
+197 KIHIVHE
-211 PAPAP
+211 PAPASSP
-216 DTQAAMARQMAKL
+216 ETQATLARQMAKL
-229 ASEVKDSLDKSIRRD
+229 ATDVKDNLDKSLRRD

-265 EAVEHAIKVSM
+265 DAVERAIKVSM

-290 AAEQTAKIVEEARR
+290 AAEQTAKIVDEARK
-304 ATETNSG
+304 ATETNAG

-362 SSPSLQILAN
+362 TSPSLQILAN
-372 PEAAQQQLDQWR
+372 PEAAQQQLDQWK
-384 HNLEEAAQNIHSR
+384 HNLEEAAHDIRSR
-397 TLEQAQSDVA
+397 TLEQAQSDAAVA
-407 AAKQTLNEAFESV
+407 KRTLNEAFESV

-425 ETLDTKLSEATAS
+425 ETLDTKLSEASAA
-438 ALARATEEANAQAS
+438 ALARATEEANARAS
-452 NLRTSLDEIVAG
+452 NLRASLDEIVTG
-464 AQSAVEQTRHRLDDI
+464 AQSTVERTRQRLDEI
-479 ASSRADEI
+479 ASTRTDEI
-487 ARHADELIAE
+487 ARRADELIAE

-505 LQNVAQSV
+505 LQNAAQSV
-513 IDRFSTQLDQ
+513 IEQVSMQLDQ
-523 KLAPGITEAHEALS
+523 KLAPGIAEAHEALS
-537 ALANA
+537 SLANA
-542 GEEASQIESKLREQG
+542 GEEASQIETRLREQG

-564 AQIEAQAQSKI
+564 AHLEAQAQAKI
-575 DAHAAA
+575 SEHAAGV
-581 TQAQIQTQ
+581 QSQIQAK
-589 LGEQAAQFGRHLR
+589 LSEQAAQFDNHIR
-602 EQVEQTATQ
+602 EQVKQISTQ
-611 AAHAQSLVREEIR
+611 AAQVQSVVREQVR
-624 QASEQAVADSLE
+624 QASEQAVADALE
-636 RVKQETAKFPV
+636 HVKQETAKFPA
-647 QFEESCRATLSK
+647 QFEESCRESLSK
-659 VEEELEQ
+659 MEEELEQ

-673 TTYEALSK
+673 TTFEALSK

-699 RSVEQST
+699 RGVEQST

-730 YVDHSQAQIEEI
+730 YVEHSQAQIEES
-742 AKEVVDRERGK
+742 AKEVVERERG
-753 MAEAADITT
+753 MMTEAAEMTT
-762 AGFGDR
+762 AGFSDR
-768 IQQLVGESFRRFE
+768 IQQLVGESFSRFE
-781 DASRQAL
+781 ESSRQAI
-788 EKNRSDMEYDRE
+788 EKNRSDMEYERE
-800 GALSEFQKNLDDRM
+800 GALTEFQKGLDDKM
-814 LSGIEQARDTLQIQ
+814 LSGIEQARDNLQIQ

-847 MAQVKKSADESIET
+847 MEQIKKSADESIES
-861 YKARLENTSN
+861 YKARLENASN

-882 QSSQAVMDTLSRSAE
+882 QSSQAVMDTLSKSAE

-916 ERLLGISSGFSAEE
+916 ERLLGISTGFSAEDE
-930 EDQKPE
+930 GKKPE

>member
-1 MVDSLPSEEGAQ
+1 VVDSLPSEDPGAQ

-58 YVPKNSTVSL
+58 YVPKNSTVTL
-68 DIPRPEAGASHRTLV
+68 EIPRPEAGAPRRTLV

-101 GVEFEIAGNV
+101 GLEFEIAGNV

-131 AAPPEKAAAPEL
+131 MAAPKAAAPEL
-143 RLTSV
+143 
-148 EPKPPT
+148 KPT
-154 PAAVATEHRP
+154 PVESKPAAPTAVVPQPRP
-164 EFKVPPVAAPVA
+164 ELQVPSPAPSAPPAA
-176 HVTSSAFVPPA
+176 SSAYA
-187 SPPPAVASVE
+187 ES
-197 GKIHVVPEPVPAPP
+197 KIHVVHEA
-211 PAPAP
+211 APASSAE
-216 DTQAAMARQMAKL
+216 TQATIARQMSKL
-229 ASEVKDSLDKSIRRD
+229 AADVKESLDKSLRRD

-265 EAVEHAIKVSM
+265 DAVERAIKVSM

-290 AAEQTAKIVEEARR
+290 AAEQTAKIVDEARR
-304 ATETNSG
+304 TTETNAG
-311 QLDEKVRQAVQQAVS
+311 QLDEKIRQAVQQAVS

-349 EEAVARI
+349 EDAVARI

-362 SSPSLQILAN
+362 ASPSLQILAN
-372 PEAAQQQLDQWR
+372 PEAAKQQLDQGK
-384 HNLEEAAQNIHSR
+384 HNLEEAAQDVHSR
-397 TLEQAQSDVA
+397 TLEQAQSDAA

-420 VTNAS
+420 ITNAS
-425 ETLDTKLSEATAS
+425 QTLDAKLSEASRS
-438 ALARATEEANAQAS
+438 ALARAAEEANARAS
-452 NLRTSLDEIVAG
+452 NLRASLDQIVNGAESTVERTRQRLDEIA
-464 AQSAVEQTRHRLDDI
+464 STRT
-479 ASSRADEI
+479 DEI
-487 ARHADELIAE
+487 ARRADELIAE
-497 RTKQMEPA
+497 RTKQLEPA
-505 LQNVAQSV
+505 LQNAAQSV
-513 IDRFSTQLDQ
+513 IEQVSMQLDQ
-523 KLAPGITEAHEALS
+523 KLAPGIAEAHEALS
-537 ALANA
+537 SLASA
-542 GEEASQIESKLREQG
+542 GEEAAQIESRLREQG

-564 AQIEAQAQSKI
+564 AHLEAQAQAKI
-575 DAHAAA
+575 SEHAAGV
-581 TQAQIQTQ
+581 QSQIQTK
-589 LGEQAAQFGRHLR
+589 LSEQAAQFDNHIRDQVKQISTQAAQVQSVVR
-602 EQVEQTATQ
+602 EQV
-611 AAHAQSLVREEIR
+611 R
-624 QASEQAVADSLE
+624 QASEQAVADALDH
-636 RVKQETAKFPV
+636 VKQETAKFPA
-647 QFEESCRATLSK
+647 QFEESCRASLSK
-659 VEEELEQ
+659 MEEELEQ

-673 TTYEALSK
+673 TTFEALSK

-699 RSVEQST
+699 RGVEQST

-753 MAEAADITT
+753 MTEAAEMTT
-762 AGFGDR
+762 AGFSDR
-768 IQQLVGESFRRFE
+768 IQQLVGESFSRFE
-781 DASRQAL
+781 EASRQAL
-788 EKNRSDMEYDRE
+788 EKNRSDMEYERE
-800 GALSEFQKNLDDRM
+800 GALTEFQKGLDDKM
-814 LSGIEQARDTLQIQ
+814 LSGIEQARDNLQIQ

-833 ESFEAKRQAEQAEW
+833 ESFEAKRQAEQTEW
-847 MAQVKKSADESIET
+847 MEQIKKSADESIES
-861 YKARLENTSN
+861 YKARLENASN

-904 AEVLAGMGDTLK
+904 GEVLAGMGDTLK
-916 ERLLGISSGFSAEE
+916 ERLLGISSGFSAEDE
-930 EDQKPE
+930 GKKPE

>member
-1 MVDSLPSEEGAQ
+1 VVDSLPSEDPGAQ

-25 ITVTGVDAL
+25 VTVTGVDAL

-58 YVPKNSTVSL
+58 YVPKNSTVTL
-68 DIPRPEAGASHRTLV
+68 EIPRPEAGAPRRTLV

-101 GVEFEIAGNV
+101 GLEFEIAGNV

-125 GEEPQA
+125 GEEPEA
-131 AAPPEKAAAPEL
+131 AVAPEAAAPEL
-143 RLTSV
+143 
-148 EPKPPT
+148 KPT
-154 PAAVATEHRP
+154 PVESKPKAPVPVVPQSRP
-164 EFKVPPVAAPVA
+164 EFSVSTTAPSGPGAESPVAPAA
-176 HVTSSAFVPPA
+176 RSAYA
-187 SPPPAVASVE
+187 ES
-197 GKIHVVPEPVPAPP
+197 KIHVVHEPAPS
-211 PAPAP
+211 AE
-216 DTQAAMARQMAKL
+216 TQANLARQMAKL
-229 ASEVKDSLDKSIRRD
+229 ATDVKDNLDKSLRRD

-265 EAVEHAIKVSM
+265 DAVERAIKVSM

-290 AAEQTAKIVEEARR
+290 AAEQTAKIVDEARK
-304 ATETNSG
+304 ATETNAG

-362 SSPSLQILAN
+362 TSPSLQILAN
-372 PEAAQQQLDQWR
+372 PEAAQQQLDQWK
-384 HNLEEAAQNIHSR
+384 HNLEEAAKDVHSR
-397 TLEQAQSDVA
+397 TLEQAQSDVVA
-407 AAKQTLNEAFESV
+407 TKQTLNEAFESV

-425 ETLDTKLSEATAS
+425 QTLDAKLSEASRTA
-438 ALARATEEANAQAS
+438 LDRAAQEANARAS
-452 NLRTSLDEIVAG
+452 NLRASLDEIVTG
-464 AQSAVEQTRHRLDDI
+464 AQSAVERTRQRLDEI
-479 ASSRADEI
+479 ASTRTDEI
-487 ARHADELIAE
+487 ARRADELIAE

-505 LQNVAQSV
+505 LQNAAQSV
-513 IDRFSTQLDQ
+513 IEQVSMQLDQ
-523 KLAPGITEAHEALS
+523 KLAPGIAEAHEALS
-537 ALANA
+537 SLANA
-542 GEEASQIESKLREQG
+542 GEETSQIESRLREQG

-564 AQIEAQAQSKI
+564 AYLEAQTQAKI
-575 DAHAAA
+575 SEHAAGV
-581 TQAQIQTQ
+581 QSQIQAK
-589 LGEQAAQFGRHLR
+589 LSEQAAQFDSHIRDQVKGISTQAAQVQSVVR
-602 EQVEQTATQ
+602 EQV
-611 AAHAQSLVREEIR
+611 R
-624 QASEQAVADSLE
+624 QASEQAVAEALE
-636 RVKQETAKFPV
+636 HVKQETAKFPA
-647 QFEESCRATLSK
+647 QFEESCRTSLSK
-659 VEEELEQ
+659 MEEELEQ

-673 TTYEALSK
+673 TTFEALSK

-699 RSVEQST
+699 RGVEQST

-713 AEISSLVAS
+713 AEISSMVAS

-742 AKEVVDRERGK
+742 AKEVVERERG
-753 MAEAADITT
+753 MMTEAAEMTT
-762 AGFGDR
+762 AGFSGR
-768 IQQLVGESFRRFE
+768 IQQLVGESFSRFE
-781 DASRQAL
+781 ESSRQAL
-788 EKNRSDMEYDRE
+788 EKNRSDMEYERE
-800 GALSEFQKNLDDRM
+800 GALTEFQKGLDDKM
-814 LSGIEQARDTLQIQ
+814 LSGIEQARDNLQIQ

-847 MAQVKKSADESIET
+847 MEQIKKSADESIEG
-861 YKARLENTSN
+861 YKARLENASN

-882 QSSQAVMDTLSRSAE
+882 QSSQAVMDTLSKSAE

-916 ERLLGISSGFSAEE
+916 ERLLGISTGFSAEDE
-930 EDQKPE
+930 GKKPE